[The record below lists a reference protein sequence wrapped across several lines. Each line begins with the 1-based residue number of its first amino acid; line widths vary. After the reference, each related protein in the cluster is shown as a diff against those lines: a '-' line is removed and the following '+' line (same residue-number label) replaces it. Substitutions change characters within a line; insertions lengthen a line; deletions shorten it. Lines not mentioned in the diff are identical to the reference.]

1 MKWKNSFKKGS
12 LAAFVTLALTGSALA
27 MPTGGTV
34 ENGSVNV
41 DAANFGANDAIANVA
56 NGATITP
63 QTNSIINWEAFNIA
77 QGEALHFNTT
87 NAALLNR
94 VTGAQMSELL
104 GQMTQVG
111 GNFLY
116 LVNPNGIH
124 IGGTASFDV
133 SNLTLSTLNVASED
147 FLSYVTAA
155 KPYLPSQQD
164 ATKGAKA
171 ITVDQGAHFNAA
183 GPLMLQASKVTVAD
197 GVTFVATPSPM
208 PHAFYIR
215 AAKSI
220 SGSDNTTKT
229 EAGNDV
235 VFRGEAKNF
244 DIISMLGSNITLDG
258 AKLAGKNI
266 NMNAVGTFTINP
278 VVSEDSYT
286 MTAAPTN
293 TLTVKNTQIAGDEVE
308 LLGGK
313 VDVADDVK
321 FGFDAGSNEAH
332 LMVAAAKSYSKN
344 NKDNKETMEASTE
357 QGNDVAFHA
366 TVESHADRNTEVNI
380 GGATVNLDRAKFRMP
395 QGTLSAVAIASAED
409 SNAEVD
415 HVRTEKAV
423 TKATAA
429 NTLQADGMTIE
440 GDHTRTNIYAGSV
453 DLKNTTINT
462 SGDVEIEA
470 YSSREWNMQAGT
482 PPVPDRVTTTL
493 TAAPTNMLT
502 LKNTQITGDKVT
514 MFGGKVDVADDVKFR
529 FNADNHDADLTVAAA
544 KSYFDDNQGSYKVA
558 TEQGNDVSFHGT
570 VESDGNYRT
579 DMGIGGATVNLDR
592 AKFHTPNGE
601 LSVNAVQSS
610 EDKADGTWEDTATS
624 ANVVQADG
632 LEIVGNRNDTEFWGG
647 KVELKNTTIK
657 TPGEVQV
664 YAYKTF
670 AVKEGSIDTED
681 MTAGADS
688 VVQLTNTKILNEG
701 SDPQAYSN
709 VWVRG
714 GKIEMNNSELASE
727 DEIRLTASNSL
738 HEVREGRKIPKELK
752 MEANAENT
760 VRLSNTQLHANQAS
774 WQPSSEARY
783 TPKGSIGIYGGKV
796 EVAKDVNFKFAA
808 GANEA
813 NLDVAAV
820 SNIVEKSDGNMQV
833 STTQGNDVVFH
844 GTVTSDADRDAEV
857 NIGGAAVN
865 LDGAKFRMPKGNL
878 SVVAIASSEDS
889 YTEDAGVEKETAL
902 TKATAANVVQAD
914 GLDVEGN
921 LHGTQIYGG
930 RVELKNTT
938 IKTPGKI
945 EIEAYTSR
953 DWTGQDND
961 RITTEDVQTGSDNV
975 VRLEKTKLLNAAP
988 AEANQ
993 ALKWVY
999 VRGGKVEI
1007 KDSELTSDHSV
1018 DVWALKSAKV
1028 KQTLDEP
1035 AAPFFPN
1042 YTTIKG
1048 EYHTDASNS
1057 VEISNS
1063 KLHANLASWNTYK
1076 KPDCYVSAWGGKVAL
1091 VGVDIK
1097 APRDVFV
1104 YALREANSE
1113 ETADGDKGEIKS
1125 DTSNVLDMRGA
1136 TIEAGGVV
1144 EIWGGKTQ
1152 MKASSV
1158 QAGKID
1164 IAAANETRTAYPF
1177 REIYPTAETSN
1188 TLYLEDVKLKSQA
1201 NAMDYAAYAGDA
1213 DLQGGQ
1219 VALKKTEIDAARA
1232 SIHSG
1237 QMKQGDDGKFYL
1249 TKGTPLHMDSTKIET
1264 PSYMS
1269 RSGAV
1274 NLVNGSEIKAQEA
1287 FFVAAES
1294 YDGSTDKATVTKDT
1308 NLSLWR
1314 SKVEADDLGLM
1325 TGGLNA
1331 WKTSEVKSQKP
1342 MNEYAADLVRKDGS
1356 SFTMQRDEGS
1366 HIIEGGA
1373 EIAAPRVSV
1382 VTAPKE
1388 PSSPLFPLT
1397 PDNAQLSEQDQ
1408 ENIAAG
1414 KYEAQDIIAAQ
1425 TDTEAQS
1432 KALAAAVGKI
1442 NNLPNASSRQKAG
1455 VVTGMIQ
1462 AINEMN
1468 TLTTEEKHAL
1478 QVAVLDAYGAVQE
1491 AKTEGNNRTQQANG
1505 DAMRLTTTESAS
1517 ANMPTAEEPQDAVHF
1532 AG

>member
-164 ATKGAKA
+164 AAKGAKA
-171 ITVDQGAHFNAA
+171 ITVDQGAHFNVVNSLTFRS
-183 GPLMLQASKVTVAD
+183 GKVTVAD
-197 GVTFVATPSPM
+197 GVTFVMAPGM
-208 PHAFYIR
+208 NKAELNVL
-215 AAKSI
+215 AEEKSNQE
-220 SGSDNTTKT
+220 GSKSSSTKT
-229 EAGNDV
+229 
-235 VFRGEAKNF
+235 
-244 DIISMLGSNITLDG
+244 T
-258 AKLAGKNI
+258 
-266 NMNAVGTFTINP
+266 
-278 VVSEDSYT
+278 
-286 MTAAPTN
+286 TA
-293 TLTVKNTQIAGDEVE
+293 
-308 LLGGK
+308 
-313 VDVADDVK
+313 
-321 FGFDAGSNEAH
+321 
-332 LMVAAAKSYSKN
+332 
-344 NKDNKETMEASTE
+344 
-357 QGNDVAFHA
+357 QGN
-366 TVESHADRNTEVNI
+366 E
-380 GGATVNLDRAKFRMP
+380 
-395 QGTLSAVAIASAED
+395 
-409 SNAEVD
+409 
-415 HVRTEKAV
+415 
-423 TKATAA
+423 
-429 NTLQADGMTIE
+429 
-440 GDHTRTNIYAGSV
+440 
-453 DLKNTTINT
+453 
-462 SGDVEIEA
+462 
-470 YSSREWNMQAGT
+470 
-482 PPVPDRVTTTL
+482 
-493 TAAPTNMLT
+493 
-502 LKNTQITGDKVT
+502 
-514 MFGGKVDVADDVKFR
+514 
-529 FNADNHDADLTVAAA
+529 
-544 KSYFDDNQGSYKVA
+544 
-558 TEQGNDVSFHGT
+558 VSFHGT
-570 VESDGNYRT
+570 VESDANRWV
-579 DMGIGGATVNLDR
+579 DMDFKGATVNLDR

-601 LSVNAVQSS
+601 LIAQAAQTT
-610 EDKADGTWEDTATS
+610 EDHADGTWEDTATT

-632 LEIVGNRNDTEFWGG
+632 LEIVGNRSDTEIWGG

-664 YAYKTF
+664 YAYKT
-670 AVKEGSIDTED
+670 AKEGSIDTKD

-738 HEVREGRKIPKELK
+738 HEVRAEGHIPKELK

-796 EVAKDVNFKFAA
+796 DVAKDVNFKFAA

-865 LDGAKFRMPKGNL
+865 MDSAKFRMPKGNL

-889 YTEDAGVEKETAL
+889 YAEDAGVEKETAL
-902 TKATAANVVQAD
+902 TKATTANVVQAD

-930 RVELKNTT
+930 KVELKNAT

-953 DWTGQDND
+953 DWKHEERTTAHANELKSEKTLYAGKDNA
-961 RITTEDVQTGSDNV
+961 
-975 VRLEKTKLLNAAP
+975 VRLENTRLLNENSDP
-988 AEANQ
+988 SWFSR
-993 ALKWVY
+993 LWI
-999 VRGGKVEI
+999 RGGKIEMNNSELASESEVNALAFHSLHERREKPMAESYVHTKEFQMQANAENTVDISSTKIHANRASWDTHEKPDVYADVAGGKVSLTNVEI
-1007 KDSELTSDHSV
+1007 KAT
-1018 DVWALKSAKV
+1018 
-1028 KQTLDEP
+1028 
-1035 AAPFFPN
+1035 
-1042 YTTIKG
+1042 
-1048 EYHTDASNS
+1048 
-1057 VEISNS
+1057 
-1063 KLHANLASWNTYK
+1063 
-1076 KPDCYVSAWGGKVAL
+1076 
-1091 VGVDIK
+1091 
-1097 APRDVFV
+1097 RDVSV
-1104 YALREANSE
+1104 SALREMNSE

-1125 DTSNVLDMRGA
+1125 DTGNVLDMRGV

-1164 IAAANETRTAYPF
+1164 IAAASKTRTAYPF

-1201 NAMDYAAYAGDA
+1201 NAMDYSDYAGDA

-1249 TKGTPLHMDSTKIET
+1249 TKGTSLHMDSTKIET

-1274 NLVNGSEIKAQEA
+1274 NLVNGSEIKAKEA

-1294 YDGSTDKATVTKDT
+1294 YDDSTGKATVTKDT

-1408 ENIAAG
+1408 ENIVAG

-1425 TDTEAQS
+1425 TGTEAQS

-1442 NNLPNASSRQKAG
+1442 NNIPNASSRQKAG

-1491 AKTEGNNRTQQANG
+1491 AKTEGSNRTQQANG

>member
-164 ATKGAKA
+164 AAKGAKT

-266 NMNAVGTFTINP
+266 NMNAVGTFTMNP
-278 VVSEDSYT
+278 VVSEGSYT
-286 MTAAPTN
+286 MAAAPTN
-293 TLTVKNTQIAGDEVE
+293 KLTVKNTQIAGDEVE

-380 GGATVNLDRAKFRMP
+380 GGATVNLDRAKFRMS

-570 VESDGNYRT
+570 VESGGNYRT

-601 LSVNAVQSS
+601 LSVDAVQSS

-701 SDPQAYSN
+701 SAPQAYSN

-760 VRLSNTQLHANQAS
+760 VRLANTQLHANRAS

-783 TPKGSIGIYGGKV
+783 TPKDSIGIYGGKV
-796 EVAKDVNFKFAA
+796 DVAKDVKFGFDA
-808 GANEA
+808 GLNETH
-813 NLDVAAV
+813 LMVAAA
-820 SNIVEKSDGNMQV
+820 KSYSENNNGTMEA
-833 STTQGNDVVFH
+833 STEQGNDVAFH
-844 GTVTSDADRDAEV
+844 GTVEADANRDAEV
-857 NIGGAAVN
+857 NIAGATVN
-865 LDGAKFRMPKGNL
+865 LDRAKFRMPRGDLGVIAMKSTKGERGEVDGKWNEKDTT
-878 SVVAIASSEDS
+878 IATS
-889 YTEDAGVEKETAL
+889 
-902 TKATAANVVQAD
+902 ANVVQAD
-914 GLDVEGN
+914 GMEIDGN
-921 LHGTQIYGG
+921 LRGTAIYGG
-930 RVELKNTT
+930 RVDLKNTT
-938 IKTPGKI
+938 VKTPGKI

-953 DWTGQDND
+953 EWTGQDND

-999 VRGGKVEI
+999 VRGGKIEI

-1028 KQTLDEP
+1028 KQMRDEP

-1042 YTTIKG
+1042 YTTIEG

-1076 KPDCYVSAWGGKVAL
+1076 KPDCYVSALGSKVAL
-1091 VGVDIK
+1091 TGVDIK

-1125 DTSNVLDMRGA
+1125 DTSNALDMRGA
-1136 TIEAGGVV
+1136 TIETGGVA

-1201 NAMDYAAYAGDA
+1201 NAMDYAGET
-1213 DLQGGQ
+1213 DLMGGQ
-1219 VALKKTEIDAARA
+1219 VVLKNTKIDAAVRA
-1232 SIHSG
+1232 GIYSG
-1237 QMKQGDDGKFYL
+1237 QIKQGDDGKFYL
-1249 TKGTPLHMDSTKIET
+1249 TKGTSLHMDSTKIET

-1274 NLVNGSEIKAQEA
+1274 NLVNGSEIKAKEA

-1308 NLSLWR
+1308 NWSLWR

-1342 MNEYAADLVRKDGS
+1342 MNEHAADLVRKDSS

-1382 VTAPKE
+1382 VTSPKE

-1414 KYEAQDIIAAQ
+1414 KSEAQDIIAAQ
-1425 TDTEAQS
+1425 TGTEAQS
-1432 KALAAAVGKI
+1432 KALAEAVGKI
-1442 NNLPNASSRQKAG
+1442 NNVPNASSRQKAG

-1468 TLTTEEKHAL
+1468 TLTTDEKHAL

-1491 AKTEGNNRTQQANG
+1491 AKTEGSNRTQQASG
-1505 DAMRLTTTESAS
+1505 DAMRLTTTESA
-1517 ANMPTAEEPQDAVHF
+1517 AVNMPTAEEPQDAVHF

>member
-164 ATKGAKA
+164 AAKGAKA
-171 ITVDQGAHFNAA
+171 ITVDQGAHFNVVNSLTFRS
-183 GPLMLQASKVTVAD
+183 GKVTVAD
-197 GVTFVATPSPM
+197 GVTFVMAPGM
-208 PHAFYIR
+208 NKAELNVL
-215 AAKSI
+215 AEEKSNQE
-220 SGSDNTTKT
+220 GSKSSSTKT
-229 EAGNDV
+229 
-235 VFRGEAKNF
+235 
-244 DIISMLGSNITLDG
+244 T
-258 AKLAGKNI
+258 
-266 NMNAVGTFTINP
+266 
-278 VVSEDSYT
+278 
-286 MTAAPTN
+286 TA
-293 TLTVKNTQIAGDEVE
+293 
-308 LLGGK
+308 
-313 VDVADDVK
+313 
-321 FGFDAGSNEAH
+321 
-332 LMVAAAKSYSKN
+332 
-344 NKDNKETMEASTE
+344 
-357 QGNDVAFHA
+357 QGN
-366 TVESHADRNTEVNI
+366 E
-380 GGATVNLDRAKFRMP
+380 
-395 QGTLSAVAIASAED
+395 
-409 SNAEVD
+409 
-415 HVRTEKAV
+415 
-423 TKATAA
+423 
-429 NTLQADGMTIE
+429 
-440 GDHTRTNIYAGSV
+440 
-453 DLKNTTINT
+453 
-462 SGDVEIEA
+462 
-470 YSSREWNMQAGT
+470 
-482 PPVPDRVTTTL
+482 
-493 TAAPTNMLT
+493 
-502 LKNTQITGDKVT
+502 
-514 MFGGKVDVADDVKFR
+514 
-529 FNADNHDADLTVAAA
+529 
-544 KSYFDDNQGSYKVA
+544 
-558 TEQGNDVSFHGT
+558 VSFHGT
-570 VESDGNYRT
+570 VESDANRWV
-579 DMGIGGATVNLDR
+579 DMDFKGATVNLDR

-601 LSVNAVQSS
+601 LIAQAAQTT
-610 EDKADGTWEDTATS
+610 EDHADGTWEDTATT

-632 LEIVGNRNDTEFWGG
+632 LEIEGNRNDTEIWGG

-657 TPGEVQV
+657 TSGEVQV
-664 YAYKTF
+664 YAYKTS
-670 AVKEGSIDTED
+670 KEGSIDTED

-774 WQPSSEARY
+774 WQLSSEARY
-783 TPKGSIGIYGGKV
+783 TPKNSISIYGGKV
-796 EVAKDVNFKFAA
+796 DVAKDVNFKFAA

-953 DWTGQDND
+953 EWTGQDND

-1091 VGVDIK
+1091 MGVDIK

-1274 NLVNGSEIKAQEA
+1274 NLVNGSEIKAKEA

-1294 YDGSTDKATVTKDT
+1294 YDDSTGKATVTKDT

-1408 ENIAAG
+1408 ENIATG
-1414 KYEAQDIIAAQ
+1414 KLQAQDIIASV
-1425 TDTEAQS
+1425 TGTEAQG

-1442 NNLPNASSRQKAG
+1442 NNIPNASSRQKAG

-1491 AKTEGNNRTQQANG
+1491 AKTEGSNRTQQANG

>member
-111 GNFLY
+111 AKPLF

-164 ATKGAKA
+164 AAKGAKA
-171 ITVDQGAHFNAA
+171 ITVDQGAHFNVVNSLTFRS
-183 GPLMLQASKVTVAD
+183 GKVTVAD
-197 GVTFVATPSPM
+197 GVTFVMAPGM
-208 PHAFYIR
+208 NKAELNVL
-215 AAKSI
+215 AEEKSNQE
-220 SGSDNTTKT
+220 GSKSSSTKT
-229 EAGNDV
+229 
-235 VFRGEAKNF
+235 
-244 DIISMLGSNITLDG
+244 T
-258 AKLAGKNI
+258 
-266 NMNAVGTFTINP
+266 
-278 VVSEDSYT
+278 
-286 MTAAPTN
+286 TA
-293 TLTVKNTQIAGDEVE
+293 
-308 LLGGK
+308 
-313 VDVADDVK
+313 
-321 FGFDAGSNEAH
+321 
-332 LMVAAAKSYSKN
+332 
-344 NKDNKETMEASTE
+344 
-357 QGNDVAFHA
+357 QGN
-366 TVESHADRNTEVNI
+366 E
-380 GGATVNLDRAKFRMP
+380 
-395 QGTLSAVAIASAED
+395 
-409 SNAEVD
+409 
-415 HVRTEKAV
+415 
-423 TKATAA
+423 
-429 NTLQADGMTIE
+429 
-440 GDHTRTNIYAGSV
+440 
-453 DLKNTTINT
+453 
-462 SGDVEIEA
+462 
-470 YSSREWNMQAGT
+470 
-482 PPVPDRVTTTL
+482 
-493 TAAPTNMLT
+493 
-502 LKNTQITGDKVT
+502 
-514 MFGGKVDVADDVKFR
+514 
-529 FNADNHDADLTVAAA
+529 
-544 KSYFDDNQGSYKVA
+544 
-558 TEQGNDVSFHGT
+558 VSFHGT
-570 VESDGNYRT
+570 VESDANRWV
-579 DMGIGGATVNLDR
+579 DMDFKGATVNLDR

-601 LSVNAVQSS
+601 LIAQAAQTT
-610 EDKADGTWEDTATS
+610 EDHADGTWEDTATT

-632 LEIVGNRNDTEFWGG
+632 LEIVGNRNDTEFGGG
-647 KVELKNTTIK
+647 KVELKNTTVK

-664 YAYKTF
+664 YAYNTI
-670 AVKEGSIDTED
+670 KEDSSKTED

-738 HEVREGRKIPKELK
+738 HEVRGERHIPKELK

-796 EVAKDVNFKFAA
+796 DVAKDVNFKFAA

-833 STTQGNDVVFH
+833 STTQGNDTAFH
-844 GTVTSDADRDAEV
+844 GTVESDADRNVAVDL
-857 NIGGAAVN
+857 GGATVN
-865 LDGAKFRMPKGNL
+865 LDGAKFRMPKGRL
-878 SVVAIASSEDS
+878 SAVAIASSEDS
-889 YTEDAGVEKETAL
+889 YTEAAGVATEKAV

-914 GLDVEGN
+914 GLNIEGN
-921 LHGTQIYGG
+921 MHGTMFYGG
-930 RVELKNTT
+930 KVDLKNTT
-938 IKTPGKI
+938 VKTPGKI

-953 DWTGQDND
+953 EWTGQDND
-961 RITTEDVQTGSDNV
+961 RIATEDVQTGSDNV

-1018 DVWALKSAKV
+1018 DVWALKFAKV
-1028 KQTLDEP
+1028 KQTRDEP

-1042 YTTIKG
+1042 YTTIEG

-1063 KLHANLASWNTYK
+1063 KLHANLASWNTYES
-1076 KPDCYVSAWGGKVAL
+1076 PDCYVSALGGKVAL
-1091 VGVDIK
+1091 TGVDIK
-1097 APRDVFV
+1097 SPRDVDV
-1104 YALREANSE
+1104 YAVAEAK
-1113 ETADGDKGEIKS
+1113 TKTGDAVFGIGNTVDFKG
-1125 DTSNVLDMRGA
+1125 T
-1136 TIEAGGVV
+1136 TIEAKGLVDV
-1144 EIWGGKTQ
+1144 LGGKVQ
-1152 MKASSV
+1152 MKQSSV
-1158 QAGKID
+1158 QAGTLN
-1164 IAAANETRTAYPF
+1164 IAATETLKGLFSTTENVPNEKLNP
-1177 REIYPTAETSN
+1177 ISKAEN
-1188 TLYLEDVKLKSQA
+1188 TLYLEDTTLKSA
-1201 NAMDYAAYAGDA
+1201 ESTMGHAGETR
-1213 DLQGGQ
+1213 LMGGQ
-1219 VALKKTEIDAARA
+1219 VASKGVGINAAAVEIYA
-1232 SIHSG
+1232 G
-1237 QMKQGDDGKFYL
+1237 QMESKDGKFYL

-1274 NLVNGSEIKAQEA
+1274 NLVNGSEIKAKGA

-1425 TDTEAQS
+1425 TGTEAQS

-1442 NNLPNASSRQKAG
+1442 NNIPNASSRQKAG

-1491 AKTEGNNRTQQANG
+1491 AKTGGNNRTQQANG
-1505 DAMRLTTTESAS
+1505 DAMRLTTTESAA

>member
-77 QGEALHFNTT
+77 QGEALHFDTT

-164 ATKGAKA
+164 AAKGAKT

-208 PHAFYIR
+208 PHAFYIT
-215 AAKSI
+215 AAKSN
-220 SGSDNTTKT
+220 SGLDNTTKT

-266 NMNAVGTFTINP
+266 NMNAVGTFTMNP
-278 VVSEDSYT
+278 IVSEDSYT

-332 LMVAAAKSYSKN
+332 LMVAAVKSYSKD
-344 NKDNKETMEASTE
+344 NKDNKETMEVSTV
-357 QGNDVAFHA
+357 QGNDVAFH
-366 TVESHADRNTEVNI
+366 
-380 GGATVNLDRAKFRMP
+380 
-395 QGTLSAVAIASAED
+395 
-409 SNAEVD
+409 
-415 HVRTEKAV
+415 
-423 TKATAA
+423 
-429 NTLQADGMTIE
+429 GM
-440 GDHTRTNIYAGSV
+440 
-453 DLKNTTINT
+453 
-462 SGDVEIEA
+462 
-470 YSSREWNMQAGT
+470 
-482 PPVPDRVTTTL
+482 
-493 TAAPTNMLT
+493 
-502 LKNTQITGDKVT
+502 
-514 MFGGKVDVADDVKFR
+514 
-529 FNADNHDADLTVAAA
+529 
-544 KSYFDDNQGSYKVA
+544 
-558 TEQGNDVSFHGT
+558 
-570 VESDGNYRT
+570 
-579 DMGIGGATVNLDR
+579 
-592 AKFHTPNGE
+592 
-601 LSVNAVQSS
+601 
-610 EDKADGTWEDTATS
+610 
-624 ANVVQADG
+624 
-632 LEIVGNRNDTEFWGG
+632 
-647 KVELKNTTIK
+647 
-657 TPGEVQV
+657 
-664 YAYKTF
+664 
-670 AVKEGSIDTED
+670 
-681 MTAGADS
+681 
-688 VVQLTNTKILNEG
+688 
-701 SDPQAYSN
+701 
-709 VWVRG
+709 
-714 GKIEMNNSELASE
+714 
-727 DEIRLTASNSL
+727 
-738 HEVREGRKIPKELK
+738 
-752 MEANAENT
+752 
-760 VRLSNTQLHANQAS
+760 
-774 WQPSSEARY
+774 
-783 TPKGSIGIYGGKV
+783 
-796 EVAKDVNFKFAA
+796 
-808 GANEA
+808 
-813 NLDVAAV
+813 
-820 SNIVEKSDGNMQV
+820 
-833 STTQGNDVVFH
+833 
-844 GTVTSDADRDAEV
+844 VTSDADRDAEV
-857 NIGGAAVN
+857 NIGGATVN
-865 LDGAKFRMPKGNL
+865 MDGAKFRMPKGNL

-889 YTEDAGVEKETAL
+889 YAEDAGVEKETAL

-930 RVELKNTT
+930 KVELKNTT

-953 DWTGQDND
+953 DWKHEERTTAHANELKSEKTLYAGKDNA
-961 RITTEDVQTGSDNV
+961 
-975 VRLEKTKLLNAAP
+975 VRLENTRLLNENSDP
-988 AEANQ
+988 SWFSR
-993 ALKWVY
+993 LWI
-999 VRGGKVEI
+999 RGGKIEMNN
-1007 KDSELTSDHSV
+1007 SELASESEVNALAFHSLHERREKPMAESYVHTKEFQMQANAENTV
-1018 DVWALKSAKV
+1018 D
-1028 KQTLDEP
+1028 
-1035 AAPFFPN
+1035 
-1042 YTTIKG
+1042 
-1048 EYHTDASNS
+1048 
-1057 VEISNS
+1057 ISS
-1063 KLHANLASWNTYK
+1063 TKIHANRASWDTHE
-1076 KPDCYVSAWGGKVAL
+1076 KPDVYADVAGGKVSL
-1091 VGVDIK
+1091 TNVEIK
-1097 APRDVFV
+1097 APRDISVS
-1104 YALREANSE
+1104 ALREMNSE

-1201 NAMDYAAYAGDA
+1201 NAMDYSDYAGDA

-1249 TKGTPLHMDSTKIET
+1249 TKGTTLHMDSTKIET

-1274 NLVNGSEIKAQEA
+1274 NLVNGSEIKAKEA
-1287 FFVAAES
+1287 FFVTAES
-1294 YDGSTDKATVTKDT
+1294 YDDSTGKATVTKDT

-1314 SKVEADDLGLM
+1314 SKVEADDLDLM

-1366 HIIEGGA
+1366 HIIEGGV

-1382 VTAPKE
+1382 VTSPKE

-1397 PDNAQLSEQDQ
+1397 PDNAQLSEQDK

-1414 KYEAQDIIAAQ
+1414 KSEAQDIIASAA
-1425 TDTEAQS
+1425 DTEAQG
-1432 KALAAAVGKI
+1432 KALAEAVGKI
-1442 NNLPNASSRQKAG
+1442 NNVPNASSRQKAG

-1491 AKTEGNNRTQQANG
+1491 AKTEGSNRTQQANS
-1505 DAMRLTTTESAS
+1505 DAMRLTTMESAA

>member
-147 FLSYVTAA
+147 FLKYVSGE
-155 KPYLPSQQD
+155 KSNLSSQQD
-164 ATKGAKA
+164 AAKGLKS
-171 ITVDQGAHFNAA
+171 ISVDQGAHFNVAND
-183 GPLMLQASKVTVAD
+183 LMLQAGKVTVAD
-197 GVTFVATPSPM
+197 GVTFVM
-208 PHAFYIR
+208 
-215 AAKSI
+215 AAGTHKAGLNVI
-220 SGSDNTTKT
+220 SAETLSVKADDEGAGPEKGIM
-229 EAGNDV
+229 AQGNDV
-235 VFRGEAKNF
+235 TFHGTVEVDANRYVDVTIAGSTVNLDRAKFRIPRGEIGVAAVQSATGETRVIAANEEA
-244 DIISMLGSNITLDG
+244 GSN
-258 AKLAGKNI
+258 
-266 NMNAVGTFTINP
+266 
-278 VVSEDSYT
+278 T
-286 MTAAPTN
+286 MTATAANVVQADGMEIESNGTEITGGRVELKNTTVKAPGKIGIDAYNSYESKDHEKRTEYANEWRNERTSKADKDNVVHLENTKLLNADSAFGNSSPVEISGGKIEMNNSEVASEDRISLRALNSLHEIREKPMTQRNFVLKESDAQASSDNVIQLNNTKISVNRASWDDSSWMHQYAPTYDI
-293 TLTVKNTQIAGDEVE
+293 TV
-308 LLGGK
+308 LGGK

-321 FGFDAGSNEAH
+321 FSLNPDDA
-332 LMVAAAKSYSKN
+332 
-344 NKDNKETMEASTE
+344 ETE
-357 QGNDVAFHA
+357 
-366 TVESHADRNTEVNI
+366 
-380 GGATVNLDRAKFRMP
+380 
-395 QGTLSAVAIASAED
+395 
-409 SNAEVD
+409 
-415 HVRTEKAV
+415 
-423 TKATAA
+423 
-429 NTLQADGMTIE
+429 
-440 GDHTRTNIYAGSV
+440 
-453 DLKNTTINT
+453 
-462 SGDVEIEA
+462 
-470 YSSREWNMQAGT
+470 
-482 PPVPDRVTTTL
+482 
-493 TAAPTNMLT
+493 
-502 LKNTQITGDKVT
+502 
-514 MFGGKVDVADDVKFR
+514 
-529 FNADNHDADLTVAAA
+529 LTVAAV
-544 KSYFDDNQGSYKVA
+544 KSYFQKEQGVSKVA

-570 VESDGNYRT
+570 VESGGNYRT

-738 HEVREGRKIPKELK
+738 HEVRAEGHIPKELK

-783 TPKGSIGIYGGKV
+783 TPKNSISIYGGKV
-796 EVAKDVNFKFAA
+796 
-808 GANEA
+808 
-813 NLDVAAV
+813 
-820 SNIVEKSDGNMQV
+820 
-833 STTQGNDVVFH
+833 
-844 GTVTSDADRDAEV
+844 
-857 NIGGAAVN
+857 
-865 LDGAKFRMPKGNL
+865 
-878 SVVAIASSEDS
+878 
-889 YTEDAGVEKETAL
+889 AL
-902 TKATAANVVQAD
+902 M
-914 GLDVEGN
+914 
-921 LHGTQIYGG
+921 
-930 RVELKNTT
+930 
-938 IKTPGKI
+938 
-945 EIEAYTSR
+945 
-953 DWTGQDND
+953 
-961 RITTEDVQTGSDNV
+961 
-975 VRLEKTKLLNAAP
+975 
-988 AEANQ
+988 
-993 ALKWVY
+993 
-999 VRGGKVEI
+999 
-1007 KDSELTSDHSV
+1007 
-1018 DVWALKSAKV
+1018 
-1028 KQTLDEP
+1028 
-1035 AAPFFPN
+1035 
-1042 YTTIKG
+1042 
-1048 EYHTDASNS
+1048 
-1057 VEISNS
+1057 
-1063 KLHANLASWNTYK
+1063 
-1076 KPDCYVSAWGGKVAL
+1076 
-1091 VGVDIK
+1091 GVDIK

-1113 ETADGDKGEIKS
+1113 ETDDGDKGEIKS

-1201 NAMDYAAYAGDA
+1201 NAMDYSDYAGDA

-1274 NLVNGSEIKAQEA
+1274 NLVNGSEIKAKGA

-1294 YDGSTDKATVTKDT
+1294 YDGNTDKATVTKDT

-1356 SFTMQRDEGS
+1356 SFTMQRDEDS

-1373 EIAAPRVSV
+1373 EIVAPRVSV

-1414 KYEAQDIIAAQ
+1414 RYEAQDIIAAQ
-1425 TDTEAQS
+1425 TGTEAQS

-1442 NNLPNASSRQKAG
+1442 NNIPNASSRQKAG

-1491 AKTEGNNRTQQANG
+1491 AKTEGSNRTQQAND
-1505 DAMRLTTTESAS
+1505 DAMRLTTMESAS

>member
-147 FLSYVTAA
+147 FLKYVSGE
-155 KPYLPSQQD
+155 KSHLSSQQD
-164 ATKGAKA
+164 AAKGLKS
-171 ITVDQGAHFNAA
+171 ISVDQGAHFNVAND
-183 GPLMLQASKVTVAD
+183 LTLQAGKVTVAD
-197 GVTFVATPSPM
+197 GVTFLVTAGTRK
-208 PHAFYIR
+208 AGLNV
-215 AAKSI
+215 I
-220 SGSDNTTKT
+220 SA
-229 EAGNDV
+229 E
-235 VFRGEAKNF
+235 
-244 DIISMLGSNITLDG
+244 TL
-258 AKLAGKNI
+258 
-266 NMNAVGTFTINP
+266 
-278 VVSEDSYT
+278 S
-286 MTAAPTN
+286 
-293 TLTVKNTQIAGDEVE
+293 VK
-308 LLGGK
+308 
-313 VDVADDVK
+313 ADDE
-321 FGFDAGSNEAH
+321 GAGPE
-332 LMVAAAKSYSKN
+332 KG
-344 NKDNKETMEASTE
+344 TMA
-357 QGNDVAFHA
+357 QGNDVAFHG
-366 TVESHADRNTEVNI
+366 TVEADANRDVEVGI
-380 GGATVNLDRAKFRMP
+380 SGSAVNLDRAKFRMLRGRLDVLAV
-395 QGTLSAVAIASAED
+395 QSAAGEYRVLANNEEAGSD
-409 SNAEVD
+409 TTS
-415 HVRTEKAV
+415 
-423 TKATAA
+423 ATAA
-429 NTLQADGMTIE
+429 NVVQADGMEIKGNLRGTEIMGGKVE
-440 GDHTRTNIYAGSV
+440 
-453 DLKNTTINT
+453 LKNTTVKT
-462 SGDVEIEA
+462 SGKIVINA
-470 YSSREWNMQAGT
+470 YNSCDSKDYEKKTAYANELREERTSKADKDNVVRLENTKLLNENSDFHNSSRVKISGGKIEMSNSELASEDGISLRALNSLHEIREKPMTQRNFVLKESNAQANSENGIQLNNT
-482 PPVPDRVTTTL
+482 KISVNRASWDDSYQRHQYAPVYD
-493 TAAPTNMLT
+493 
-502 LKNTQITGDKVT
+502 ITVL
-514 MFGGKVDVADDVKFR
+514 GGKVDVADDVKFR
-529 FNADNHDADLTVAAA
+529 FNADNHEAELTVAAA
-544 KSYFDDNQGSYKVA
+544 KSYFDGNQGSYKVA

-570 VESDGNYRT
+570 VESSGNYRT

-701 SDPQAYSN
+701 SDPQSYSN

-738 HEVREGRKIPKELK
+738 HEVRAEGHISKELK

-774 WQPSSEARY
+774 WHTSSGARY
-783 TPKGSIGIYGGKV
+783 TPKDSIGIYGGKV
-796 EVAKDVNFKFAA
+796 DVAKDVNFKFAA

-833 STTQGNDVVFH
+833 STTQGNDVAFH

-953 DWTGQDND
+953 DWTGKNNGQIVEKNLRAGTDNL
-961 RITTEDVQTGSDNV
+961 
-975 VRLEKTKLLNAAP
+975 VRLENTKLLSAA
-988 AEANQ
+988 AEANGWI
-993 ALKWVY
+993 KWVQVY
-999 VRGGKVEI
+999 GGAVDI
-1007 KDSELTSDHSV
+1007 KDSELTSDHCV
-1018 DVWALKSAKV
+1018 DVRALQAMNEVLLKDSP
-1028 KQTLDEP
+1028 DSSHWY
-1035 AAPFFPN
+1035 FPN
-1042 YTTIKG
+1042 YTTQKG
-1048 EYHTDASNS
+1048 EYHAGAENYLQ
-1057 VEISNS
+1057 IINS
-1063 KLHANLASWNTYK
+1063 KLHANLASWNTYER
-1076 KPDCYVSAWGGKVAL
+1076 PDCYVSAIGGKVSL
-1091 VGVDIK
+1091 KDVDLK
-1097 APRDVFV
+1097 SPRDIDV
-1104 YALREANSE
+1104 YAMREA
-1113 ETADGDKGEIKS
+1113 TGGDTVAGVIKS
-1125 DTSNVLDMRGA
+1125 DTGNAAD
-1136 TIEAGGVV
+1136 IEKMTLEAKGSAR
-1144 EIWGGKTQ
+1144 IWSGKTQ
-1152 MKASSV
+1152 MKNSSV

-1164 IAAANETRTAYPF
+1164 LAAGVMKPLSNRSE
-1177 REIYPTAETSN
+1177 ESYPTTDLSN
-1188 TLYLEDVKLKSQA
+1188 ALFLEDVKLTSQR
-1201 NAMDYAAYAGDA
+1201 NTMGYSGTTN
-1213 DLQGGQ
+1213 LFGGQ
-1219 VALKKTEIDAARA
+1219 VSLKKSEIDAE
-1232 SIHSG
+1232 SVEIDSG
-1237 QMKQGDDGKFYL
+1237 KMKQDEDGKFYL
-1249 TKGTPLHMDSTKIET
+1249 TKGAPLYMDSTKIKT
-1264 PSYMS
+1264 PSYVS
-1269 RSGAV
+1269 KSSV
-1274 NLVNGSEIKAQEA
+1274 TNLVNGTEIKAQNA
-1287 FFVAAES
+1287 FFLAAQSFDEKII
-1294 YDGSTDKATVTKDT
+1294 KAYVTKDNT
-1308 NLSLWR
+1308 ISLWG
-1314 SKVEADDLGLM
+1314 STIEADFLSCKA
-1325 TGGLNA
+1325 GGINA
-1331 WKTSEVKSQKP
+1331 WKESAVLSSQVIG
-1342 MNEYAADLVRKDGS
+1342 EYPDYVTRTDGS
-1356 SFTMQRDEGS
+1356 AFTLQRDESSKIMENG
-1366 HIIEGGA
+1366 IEP
-1373 EIAAPRVSV
+1373 AAPRVTV
-1382 VTAPKE
+1382 TTAPDA
-1388 PSSPLFPLT
+1388 PTAPLFPLT

-1414 KYEAQDIIAAQ
+1414 KSKAQDIIAAQ
-1425 TDTEAQS
+1425 TSTEAQS
-1432 KALAAAVGKI
+1432 KALAEAVGKI
-1442 NNLPNASSRQKAG
+1442 NNVQNASSRQKAG

-1491 AKTEGNNRTQQANG
+1491 AKTEGSNRTQQANG
-1505 DAMRLTTTESAS
+1505 DAVRLTTTESTA

>member
-111 GNFLY
+111 AKPLF

-124 IGGTASFDV
+124 IGGTANFDV
-133 SNLTLSTLNVASED
+133 TNLTLSTLNMD
-147 FLSYVTAA
+147 TAEFNRPKRIGDWVLKQGA
-155 KPYLPSQQD
+155 Q
-164 ATKGAKA
+164 GAKELSIDAGAQLNIHNGGMIA
-171 ITVDQGAHFNAA
+171 ISA
-183 GPLMLQASKVTVAD
+183 GKVTVAD
-197 GVTFVATPSPM
+197 GVTFVADSAE
-208 PHAFYIR
+208 HGGLYIS
-215 AAKSI
+215 AYKGDTLDGTKQ
-220 SGSDNTTKT
+220 SGET
-229 EAGNDV
+229 EAGNTID
-235 VFRGEAKNF
+235 FRGKVSGVEYLEMNASSINVE
-244 DIISMLGSNITLDG
+244 G
-258 AKLAGKNI
+258 ANLAGKDI
-266 NMNAVGTFTINP
+266 SMRSVAKVQSERSPDVGLL
-278 VVSEDSYT
+278 
-286 MTAAPTN
+286 AAPTN
-293 TLTVKNTQIAGDEVE
+293 TLTLKNTKVVGDQIH

-313 VDVADDVK
+313 VD
-321 FGFDAGSNEAH
+321 
-332 LMVAAAKSYSKN
+332 
-344 NKDNKETMEASTE
+344 
-357 QGNDVAFHA
+357 
-366 TVESHADRNTEVNI
+366 
-380 GGATVNLDRAKFRMP
+380 
-395 QGTLSAVAIASAED
+395 
-409 SNAEVD
+409 
-415 HVRTEKAV
+415 
-423 TKATAA
+423 
-429 NTLQADGMTIE
+429 
-440 GDHTRTNIYAGSV
+440 
-453 DLKNTTINT
+453 
-462 SGDVEIEA
+462 
-470 YSSREWNMQAGT
+470 
-482 PPVPDRVTTTL
+482 
-493 TAAPTNMLT
+493 
-502 LKNTQITGDKVT
+502 
-514 MFGGKVDVADDVKFR
+514 
-529 FNADNHDADLTVAAA
+529 
-544 KSYFDDNQGSYKVA
+544 
-558 TEQGNDVSFHGT
+558 
-570 VESDGNYRT
+570 
-579 DMGIGGATVNLDR
+579 
-592 AKFHTPNGE
+592 
-601 LSVNAVQSS
+601 
-610 EDKADGTWEDTATS
+610 
-624 ANVVQADG
+624 
-632 LEIVGNRNDTEFWGG
+632 
-647 KVELKNTTIK
+647 
-657 TPGEVQV
+657 
-664 YAYKTF
+664 
-670 AVKEGSIDTED
+670 
-681 MTAGADS
+681 
-688 VVQLTNTKILNEG
+688 
-701 SDPQAYSN
+701 
-709 VWVRG
+709 
-714 GKIEMNNSELASE
+714 
-727 DEIRLTASNSL
+727 
-738 HEVREGRKIPKELK
+738 
-752 MEANAENT
+752 
-760 VRLSNTQLHANQAS
+760 
-774 WQPSSEARY
+774 
-783 TPKGSIGIYGGKV
+783 
-796 EVAKDVNFKFAA
+796 VAKDVNFKFAA
-808 GANEA
+808 GADEA
-813 NLDVAAV
+813 HLNVFALSKVVD
-820 SNIVEKSDGNMQV
+820 EGKSA
-833 STTQGNDVVFH
+833 STVQGNDVAFH
-844 GTVTSDADRDAEV
+844 GMVTSDADRDAEV
-857 NIGGAAVN
+857 NIGGATVN
-865 LDGAKFRMPKGNL
+865 MDGAKFRMPKGNL

-889 YTEDAGVEKETAL
+889 YAEDAGVEKETAL

-930 RVELKNTT
+930 KVELKNTT

-953 DWTGQDND
+953 DWKHEERTTAHANELKSEKTLYAGKDNA
-961 RITTEDVQTGSDNV
+961 
-975 VRLEKTKLLNAAP
+975 VRLENTRLLNENSDP
-988 AEANQ
+988 SWFSR
-993 ALKWVY
+993 LWI
-999 VRGGKVEI
+999 RGGKIEMNN
-1007 KDSELTSDHSV
+1007 SELASESEVNALAFHSLHERREKPMAESYVHTKEFQMQANAENTV
-1018 DVWALKSAKV
+1018 D
-1028 KQTLDEP
+1028 
-1035 AAPFFPN
+1035 
-1042 YTTIKG
+1042 
-1048 EYHTDASNS
+1048 
-1057 VEISNS
+1057 ISS
-1063 KLHANLASWNTYK
+1063 TKIHANRASWDTHE
-1076 KPDCYVSAWGGKVAL
+1076 KPDVYADVAGGKVSL
-1091 VGVDIK
+1091 TNVEIK
-1097 APRDVFV
+1097 APRDISVS
-1104 YALREANSE
+1104 ALREMNSE

-1136 TIEAGGVV
+1136 TIEAGGVA

-1201 NAMDYAAYAGDA
+1201 NAMDYSDYAGDA

-1249 TKGTPLHMDSTKIET
+1249 TKGTTLHMDSTKIET

-1274 NLVNGSEIKAQEA
+1274 NLVNGSEIKAKEA

-1294 YDGSTDKATVTKDT
+1294 YDDSTGKATVTKDT

-1314 SKVEADDLGLM
+1314 SKVEADDLDLM

-1366 HIIEGGA
+1366 HIIEGGV

-1382 VTAPKE
+1382 VTSPKE

-1397 PDNAQLSEQDQ
+1397 PDNAQLSEQDK

-1414 KYEAQDIIAAQ
+1414 KSEAQDIIASAA
-1425 TDTEAQS
+1425 DTEAQG
-1432 KALAAAVGKI
+1432 KALAETVGKI
-1442 NNLPNASSRQKAG
+1442 NNVPNASSRQKAG

-1491 AKTEGNNRTQQANG
+1491 AKTEGSNRTQQANG

-1532 AG
+1532 AE

>member
-164 ATKGAKA
+164 AAKGAKA
-171 ITVDQGAHFNAA
+171 ITVDQGAHFNVVNSLALCS
-183 GPLMLQASKVTVAD
+183 GKVTVAD
-197 GVTFVATPSPM
+197 GVTFVMAPEM
-208 PHAFYIR
+208 NKAELNVL
-215 AAKSI
+215 AAEKVNQEGSKS
-220 SGSDNTTKT
+220 SST
-229 EAGNDV
+229 
-235 VFRGEAKNF
+235 
-244 DIISMLGSNITLDG
+244 
-258 AKLAGKNI
+258 
-266 NMNAVGTFTINP
+266 
-278 VVSEDSYT
+278 
-286 MTAAPTN
+286 
-293 TLTVKNTQIAGDEVE
+293 KNT
-308 LLGGK
+308 
-313 VDVADDVK
+313 
-321 FGFDAGSNEAH
+321 
-332 LMVAAAKSYSKN
+332 
-344 NKDNKETMEASTE
+344 
-357 QGNDVAFHA
+357 
-366 TVESHADRNTEVNI
+366 
-380 GGATVNLDRAKFRMP
+380 
-395 QGTLSAVAIASAED
+395 SA
-409 SNAEVD
+409 
-415 HVRTEKAV
+415 
-423 TKATAA
+423 
-429 NTLQADGMTIE
+429 
-440 GDHTRTNIYAGSV
+440 
-453 DLKNTTINT
+453 
-462 SGDVEIEA
+462 
-470 YSSREWNMQAGT
+470 
-482 PPVPDRVTTTL
+482 
-493 TAAPTNMLT
+493 
-502 LKNTQITGDKVT
+502 
-514 MFGGKVDVADDVKFR
+514 
-529 FNADNHDADLTVAAA
+529 
-544 KSYFDDNQGSYKVA
+544 
-558 TEQGNDVSFHGT
+558 QGNDVSFHGT
-570 VESDGNYRT
+570 VESDANRWV
-579 DMGIGGATVNLDR
+579 DMDFKGATVNLDR

-601 LSVNAVQSS
+601 LSAQAAQTT
-610 EDKADGTWEDTATS
+610 EDHADGTWEDTATS
-624 ANVVQADG
+624 ENVVQADG
-632 LEIVGNRNDTEFWGG
+632 LEIVGNRNDTEIWGG

-657 TPGEVQV
+657 TPGEIKIF
-664 YAYKTF
+664 AYSKD
-670 AVKEGSIDTED
+670 EGTED
-681 MTAGADS
+681 SPRTTEKMTAGA
-688 VVQLTNTKILNEG
+688 E
-701 SDPQAYSN
+701 
-709 VWVRG
+709 
-714 GKIEMNNSELASE
+714 
-727 DEIRLTASNSL
+727 
-738 HEVREGRKIPKELK
+738 
-752 MEANAENT
+752 
-760 VRLSNTQLHANQAS
+760 
-774 WQPSSEARY
+774 
-783 TPKGSIGIYGGKV
+783 
-796 EVAKDVNFKFAA
+796 
-808 GANEA
+808 
-813 NLDVAAV
+813 
-820 SNIVEKSDGNMQV
+820 
-833 STTQGNDVVFH
+833 
-844 GTVTSDADRDAEV
+844 
-857 NIGGAAVN
+857 
-865 LDGAKFRMPKGNL
+865 
-878 SVVAIASSEDS
+878 
-889 YTEDAGVEKETAL
+889 
-902 TKATAANVVQAD
+902 
-914 GLDVEGN
+914 
-921 LHGTQIYGG
+921 
-930 RVELKNTT
+930 
-938 IKTPGKI
+938 
-945 EIEAYTSR
+945 
-953 DWTGQDND
+953 
-961 RITTEDVQTGSDNV
+961 NV
-975 VRLEKTKLLNAAP
+975 VRLENAKLLNVAP
-988 AEANQ
+988 EANDE
-993 ALKWVY
+993 LKLVH
-999 VRGGKVEI
+999 VLGGKVEI
-1007 KDSELTSDHSV
+1007 KDSELTSDQTI
-1018 DVWALKSAKV
+1018 DVIAFKSLEEMRQRFGAPYYPHYNILKYEQHA
-1028 KQTLDEP
+1028 D
-1035 AAPFFPN
+1035 AA
-1042 YTTIKG
+1042 
-1048 EYHTDASNS
+1048 NS
-1057 VEISNS
+1057 IEITNS
-1063 KLHANLASWNTYK
+1063 KLHANRASWDTYE
-1076 KPDCYVSAWGGKVAL
+1076 KPDVYANVVGGKVSL
-1091 VGVDIK
+1091 TNVEIK
-1097 APRDVFV
+1097 APRDVSV
-1104 YALREANSE
+1104 SALREMNSE

-1125 DTSNVLDMRGA
+1125 DTSNVLDMRGV

-1164 IAAANETRTAYPF
+1164 IAAASKTRTAYPF

-1201 NAMDYAAYAGDA
+1201 NAMDYSDYAGDA

-1219 VALKKTEIDAARA
+1219 VALKKTEIDAACA

-1274 NLVNGSEIKAQEA
+1274 NLVNGSEIKAKGA

-1294 YDGSTDKATVTKDT
+1294 YDDSTGKATVTKDT

-1342 MNEYAADLVRKDGS
+1342 MNECAADLVRKDGS

-1366 HIIEGGA
+1366 HIIEGGV

-1382 VTAPKE
+1382 VTSPKE

-1491 AKTEGNNRTQQANG
+1491 AKTEGSNRTQQANG
-1505 DAMRLTTTESAS
+1505 DAMRLTTMESAA

>member
-111 GNFLY
+111 GNILY

-164 ATKGAKA
+164 AAKGAKE
-171 ITVDQGAHFNAA
+171 INVDQGAHFNVVNSLTFRS
-183 GPLMLQASKVTVAD
+183 GKVTVAD
-197 GVTFVATPSPM
+197 GVTFVMAPGM
-208 PHAFYIR
+208 NKAELNVF
-215 AAKSI
+215 AEEKSNQE
-220 SGSDNTTKT
+220 GSKSSSTKT
-229 EAGNDV
+229 
-235 VFRGEAKNF
+235 
-244 DIISMLGSNITLDG
+244 T
-258 AKLAGKNI
+258 
-266 NMNAVGTFTINP
+266 
-278 VVSEDSYT
+278 
-286 MTAAPTN
+286 TA
-293 TLTVKNTQIAGDEVE
+293 
-308 LLGGK
+308 
-313 VDVADDVK
+313 
-321 FGFDAGSNEAH
+321 
-332 LMVAAAKSYSKN
+332 
-344 NKDNKETMEASTE
+344 
-357 QGNDVAFHA
+357 QGN
-366 TVESHADRNTEVNI
+366 E
-380 GGATVNLDRAKFRMP
+380 
-395 QGTLSAVAIASAED
+395 
-409 SNAEVD
+409 
-415 HVRTEKAV
+415 
-423 TKATAA
+423 
-429 NTLQADGMTIE
+429 
-440 GDHTRTNIYAGSV
+440 
-453 DLKNTTINT
+453 
-462 SGDVEIEA
+462 
-470 YSSREWNMQAGT
+470 
-482 PPVPDRVTTTL
+482 
-493 TAAPTNMLT
+493 
-502 LKNTQITGDKVT
+502 
-514 MFGGKVDVADDVKFR
+514 
-529 FNADNHDADLTVAAA
+529 
-544 KSYFDDNQGSYKVA
+544 
-558 TEQGNDVSFHGT
+558 VSFHGT
-570 VESDGNYRT
+570 VESDANRWV
-579 DMGIGGATVNLDR
+579 DMDFKGATVNLDR

-601 LSVNAVQSS
+601 LIAQAAQTT
-610 EDKADGTWEDTATS
+610 EDHADGTWEDTATT

-738 HEVREGRKIPKELK
+738 HEVRAEGHIPKELK

-774 WQPSSEARY
+774 WQPSSETRY
-783 TPKGSIGIYGGKV
+783 TPKNSISIYGGKV
-796 EVAKDVNFKFAA
+796 
-808 GANEA
+808 
-813 NLDVAAV
+813 
-820 SNIVEKSDGNMQV
+820 
-833 STTQGNDVVFH
+833 
-844 GTVTSDADRDAEV
+844 
-857 NIGGAAVN
+857 
-865 LDGAKFRMPKGNL
+865 
-878 SVVAIASSEDS
+878 
-889 YTEDAGVEKETAL
+889 AL
-902 TKATAANVVQAD
+902 M
-914 GLDVEGN
+914 
-921 LHGTQIYGG
+921 
-930 RVELKNTT
+930 
-938 IKTPGKI
+938 
-945 EIEAYTSR
+945 
-953 DWTGQDND
+953 
-961 RITTEDVQTGSDNV
+961 
-975 VRLEKTKLLNAAP
+975 
-988 AEANQ
+988 
-993 ALKWVY
+993 
-999 VRGGKVEI
+999 
-1007 KDSELTSDHSV
+1007 
-1018 DVWALKSAKV
+1018 
-1028 KQTLDEP
+1028 
-1035 AAPFFPN
+1035 
-1042 YTTIKG
+1042 
-1048 EYHTDASNS
+1048 
-1057 VEISNS
+1057 
-1063 KLHANLASWNTYK
+1063 
-1076 KPDCYVSAWGGKVAL
+1076 
-1091 VGVDIK
+1091 GVDIK

-1113 ETADGDKGEIKS
+1113 ETDDGDKGEIKS

-1201 NAMDYAAYAGDA
+1201 NAMDYSDYAGDA

-1274 NLVNGSEIKAQEA
+1274 NLVNGSEIKAKEA

-1294 YDGSTDKATVTKDT
+1294 YDDSTGKATVTKDT

-1314 SKVEADDLGLM
+1314 SKLEADDLGLM

-1356 SFTMQRDEGS
+1356 SFTMQRDEDS

-1425 TDTEAQS
+1425 TGTEAQS

-1442 NNLPNASSRQKAG
+1442 NNAPNASSRQKAG

-1468 TLTTEEKHAL
+1468 TLTTDEKHAL

-1491 AKTEGNNRTQQANG
+1491 AKTEGSNRTQQANG

>member
-164 ATKGAKA
+164 AAKGAKA

-183 GPLMLQASKVTVAD
+183 GPLTLQASKVTVAD
-197 GVTFVATPSPM
+197 GVTFVATPGPM
-208 PHAFYIR
+208 PHAFYIT

-220 SGSDNTTKT
+220 FGSDNTTKT

-266 NMNAVGTFTINP
+266 NMNAVGTFTMNP

-308 LLGGK
+308 LRGGK

-366 TVESHADRNTEVNI
+366 TVESHADRNAEVNI

-395 QGTLSAVAIASAED
+395 KGTLSAVAIASSED

-429 NTLQADGMTIE
+429 NVLQADGMTIE
-440 GDHTRTNIYAGSV
+440 GDHTKTNIYAGSI

-462 SGDVEIEA
+462 SSDVEIEA

-482 PPVPDRVTTTL
+482 PPVPDKVTTTL

-502 LKNTQITGDKVT
+502 LKSTQITGDKVT

-529 FNADNHDADLTVAAA
+529 FNADNHEAELTVAAA
-544 KSYFDDNQGSYKVA
+544 KSYFDDNLGSYKVA

-570 VESDGNYRT
+570 VESGGNYRT
-579 DMGIGGATVNLDR
+579 DMGIGGAKVNLDR

-701 SDPQAYSN
+701 SAPQAYSN

-760 VRLSNTQLHANQAS
+760 VRLANTQLHANRAS

-783 TPKGSIGIYGGKV
+783 TPKDSIGIYGGKV
-796 EVAKDVNFKFAA
+796 DVAKDVNFKFAA
-808 GANEA
+808 GADEA
-813 NLDVAAV
+813 HLNVFAFSKVVD
-820 SNIVEKSDGNMQV
+820 EGKSA
-833 STTQGNDVVFH
+833 STVQGNDVAFH
-844 GTVTSDADRDAEV
+844 GMVTSDADRDAEV
-857 NIGGAAVN
+857 NIGGATVN
-865 LDGAKFRMPKGNL
+865 MDGAKFRMPKGNL

-889 YTEDAGVEKETAL
+889 YAEDAGVEKETAL

-953 DWTGQDND
+953 DWKHEERTTAHANELKTEERLYAGKDNA
-961 RITTEDVQTGSDNV
+961 
-975 VRLEKTKLLNAAP
+975 VRLENTRLLNENSDP
-988 AEANQ
+988 RWFSR
-993 ALKWVY
+993 LWI
-999 VRGGKVEI
+999 RGGKIEMNNSELASESEVNTLAFHSLHERREKPMAERYVHMKEFQMQANAENTVDISSTKIHANRASWDTHEKPDVYADVAGGKVSLTNVEI
-1007 KDSELTSDHSV
+1007 KAT
-1018 DVWALKSAKV
+1018 
-1028 KQTLDEP
+1028 
-1035 AAPFFPN
+1035 
-1042 YTTIKG
+1042 
-1048 EYHTDASNS
+1048 
-1057 VEISNS
+1057 
-1063 KLHANLASWNTYK
+1063 
-1076 KPDCYVSAWGGKVAL
+1076 
-1091 VGVDIK
+1091 
-1097 APRDVFV
+1097 RDVSV
-1104 YALREANSE
+1104 SALREMNSE
-1113 ETADGDKGEIKS
+1113 ETADGYTGEIKS
-1125 DTSNVLDMRGA
+1125 DTSNALDMRGA
-1136 TIEAGGVV
+1136 TIETGGVA

-1201 NAMDYAAYAGDA
+1201 NAMDYAGET
-1213 DLQGGQ
+1213 DLMGGQ
-1219 VALKKTEIDAARA
+1219 VVLKNTKIDAAVRA
-1232 SIHSG
+1232 GIYSG
-1237 QMKQGDDGKFYL
+1237 QIKQGDDGKFYL
-1249 TKGTPLHMDSTKIET
+1249 TKGTSLHMDSTKIET

-1274 NLVNGSEIKAQEA
+1274 NLVNGSEIKAKEA

-1342 MNEYAADLVRKDGS
+1342 MNEHAADLVRKDSS

-1382 VTAPKE
+1382 VTSPKE

-1414 KYEAQDIIAAQ
+1414 KSEAQGIIAAQ
-1425 TDTEAQS
+1425 TGTEAQS
-1432 KALAAAVGKI
+1432 KALAEAVGKI
-1442 NNLPNASSRQKAG
+1442 NNVPNASSRQKAG

-1468 TLTTEEKHAL
+1468 TLTTDEKHAL

-1491 AKTEGNNRTQQANG
+1491 AKTEGSNRTQQAND
-1505 DAMRLTTTESAS
+1505 DAVRLTTTESTAV
-1517 ANMPTAEEPQDAVHF
+1517 NMPTAEEPQDAVHF

>member
-1 MKWKNSFKKGS
+1 MKWKNTLKKGS
-12 LAAFVTLALTGSALA
+12 LSAMIALALTSTALA
-27 MPTGGTV
+27 MPAGGSVEQGTV
-34 ENGSVNV
+34 NVGTDSFTANG
-41 DAANFGANDAIANVA
+41 AIGDLA
-56 NGATITP
+56 NGATVMP
-63 QTNSIINWEAFNIA
+63 QTDSIINWETFNIG
-77 QGEALHFNTT
+77 QSETLNFDTT
-87 NAALLNR
+87 MAAILNR
-94 VTGAQMSELL
+94 VTGAQMSEIL
-104 GQMTQVG
+104 GKMTQVG
-111 GNFLY
+111 AKPLF

-133 SNLTLSTLNVASED
+133 TNLTLSTLNMD
-147 FLSYVTAA
+147 TAEFNRPKRIGDWVLKQGA
-155 KPYLPSQQD
+155 Q
-164 ATKGAKA
+164 GAKELSIDAGAQLNIHNGGMLA
-171 ITVDQGAHFNAA
+171 ISA
-183 GPLMLQASKVTVAD
+183 GKVTVAD
-197 GVTFVATPSPM
+197 GVTFVADSAD
-208 PHAFYIR
+208 HGGLYIS
-215 AAKSI
+215 AYKGDTLDGTKQ
-220 SGSDNTTKT
+220 SGET
-229 EAGNDV
+229 EAGNTID
-235 VFRGEAKNF
+235 FRGKVSGVEYLEMNASSINVE
-244 DIISMLGSNITLDG
+244 G
-258 AKLAGKNI
+258 ANLAGKDI
-266 NMNAVGTFTINP
+266 SMRSVAKVQSERSPDVGLL
-278 VVSEDSYT
+278 
-286 MTAAPTN
+286 AAPTN
-293 TLTVKNTQIAGDEVE
+293 TLTLKNTKVVGDQIHM
-308 LLGGK
+308 LGGK
-313 VDVADDVK
+313 VD
-321 FGFDAGSNEAH
+321 
-332 LMVAAAKSYSKN
+332 
-344 NKDNKETMEASTE
+344 
-357 QGNDVAFHA
+357 
-366 TVESHADRNTEVNI
+366 
-380 GGATVNLDRAKFRMP
+380 
-395 QGTLSAVAIASAED
+395 
-409 SNAEVD
+409 
-415 HVRTEKAV
+415 
-423 TKATAA
+423 
-429 NTLQADGMTIE
+429 
-440 GDHTRTNIYAGSV
+440 
-453 DLKNTTINT
+453 
-462 SGDVEIEA
+462 
-470 YSSREWNMQAGT
+470 
-482 PPVPDRVTTTL
+482 
-493 TAAPTNMLT
+493 
-502 LKNTQITGDKVT
+502 
-514 MFGGKVDVADDVKFR
+514 
-529 FNADNHDADLTVAAA
+529 
-544 KSYFDDNQGSYKVA
+544 
-558 TEQGNDVSFHGT
+558 
-570 VESDGNYRT
+570 
-579 DMGIGGATVNLDR
+579 
-592 AKFHTPNGE
+592 
-601 LSVNAVQSS
+601 
-610 EDKADGTWEDTATS
+610 
-624 ANVVQADG
+624 
-632 LEIVGNRNDTEFWGG
+632 
-647 KVELKNTTIK
+647 
-657 TPGEVQV
+657 
-664 YAYKTF
+664 
-670 AVKEGSIDTED
+670 
-681 MTAGADS
+681 
-688 VVQLTNTKILNEG
+688 
-701 SDPQAYSN
+701 
-709 VWVRG
+709 
-714 GKIEMNNSELASE
+714 
-727 DEIRLTASNSL
+727 
-738 HEVREGRKIPKELK
+738 
-752 MEANAENT
+752 
-760 VRLSNTQLHANQAS
+760 
-774 WQPSSEARY
+774 
-783 TPKGSIGIYGGKV
+783 
-796 EVAKDVNFKFAA
+796 VAKDVNFKFAA
-808 GANEA
+808 GADEA
-813 NLDVAAV
+813 RLNVFAFSKVVD
-820 SNIVEKSDGNMQV
+820 EGKSA
-833 STTQGNDVVFH
+833 STVQGNDVAFH
-844 GTVTSDADRDAEV
+844 GMVTSDADRDAEV
-857 NIGGAAVN
+857 NIGGATVN
-865 LDGAKFRMPKGNL
+865 MDGAKFRMPKGNL

-889 YTEDAGVEKETAL
+889 YAEDAGVEKETAL

-930 RVELKNTT
+930 KVELKNTT

-945 EIEAYTSR
+945 EIEAYISR

-1091 VGVDIK
+1091 MGVDIK

-1213 DLQGGQ
+1213 DLQGGR

-1269 RSGAV
+1269 RSGAA
-1274 NLVNGSEIKAQEA
+1274 NLVNGSEIKAKEA

-1294 YDGSTDKATVTKDT
+1294 YDDSTGKATVTKDT

-1366 HIIEGGA
+1366 HIIEGGV

-1382 VTAPKE
+1382 VTSPKE

-1491 AKTEGNNRTQQANG
+1491 AKTEGSNRTQQANG
-1505 DAMRLTTTESAS
+1505 DAMRLTTMESAA

>member
-147 FLSYVTAA
+147 FLKYVSGE
-155 KPYLPSQQD
+155 KSHLSSQQD
-164 ATKGAKA
+164 AAKGLKS
-171 ITVDQGAHFNAA
+171 ISVDQGAHFNVAND
-183 GPLMLQASKVTVAD
+183 LMLQAGKVTVAD
-197 GVTFVATPSPM
+197 GVTFVM
-208 PHAFYIR
+208 
-215 AAKSI
+215 AAGTHKAGLNVI
-220 SGSDNTTKT
+220 SAETLSVKADDDGAGPEKGTM
-229 EAGNDV
+229 AQGNDV
-235 VFRGEAKNF
+235 TFHGTVEADANRDVEVGIAGSTVNLDRAKFRMLRGRLDVLAVQSAAGEDRALANNEEAGSDTTSATAANVVQADGMEIEGNLRGTEIIGGKVELKNTTVKTSGNIVINAYNSCDSKDYEKNTAYANELREERTSKADKDNVVRLENTKLLNENSDF
-244 DIISMLGSNITLDG
+244 HKFSRVEISGGKIEMSNSE
-258 AKLAGKNI
+258 LA
-266 NMNAVGTFTINP
+266 
-278 VVSEDSYT
+278 SEDGISLRALNSLHEIREKPMTQRNFVLKESNAQANSENGIQLNNTKISVNRASWDDSYQRHQY
-286 MTAAPTN
+286 APVYDI
-293 TLTVKNTQIAGDEVE
+293 TV
-308 LLGGK
+308 LGGK

-321 FGFDAGSNEAH
+321 FSLNPDDA
-332 LMVAAAKSYSKN
+332 
-344 NKDNKETMEASTE
+344 ETE
-357 QGNDVAFHA
+357 
-366 TVESHADRNTEVNI
+366 
-380 GGATVNLDRAKFRMP
+380 
-395 QGTLSAVAIASAED
+395 
-409 SNAEVD
+409 
-415 HVRTEKAV
+415 
-423 TKATAA
+423 
-429 NTLQADGMTIE
+429 
-440 GDHTRTNIYAGSV
+440 
-453 DLKNTTINT
+453 
-462 SGDVEIEA
+462 
-470 YSSREWNMQAGT
+470 
-482 PPVPDRVTTTL
+482 
-493 TAAPTNMLT
+493 
-502 LKNTQITGDKVT
+502 
-514 MFGGKVDVADDVKFR
+514 
-529 FNADNHDADLTVAAA
+529 LTVAAV
-544 KSYFDDNQGSYKVA
+544 KSYFQKEQGVSKVA

-570 VESDGNYRT
+570 VESGGNYRT

-709 VWVRG
+709 VRVRG

-738 HEVREGRKIPKELK
+738 HEVRGERHTTKELK

-783 TPKGSIGIYGGKV
+783 TPKNSIGIYGGKV
-796 EVAKDVNFKFAA
+796 DVAKDVKFGFNA
-808 GANEA
+808 GSDETH
-813 NLDVAAV
+813 LMVVAA
-820 SNIVEKSDGNMQV
+820 KSYSENNNGTMEA
-833 STTQGNDVVFH
+833 STEQGNDVAFH
-844 GTVTSDADRDAEV
+844 GTVEADANRDAEV
-857 NIGGAAVN
+857 NIAGATVN
-865 LDGAKFRMPKGNL
+865 LDRAKFRMPRGDLGVIAMQSTKGEYGE
-878 SVVAIASSEDS
+878 VDGKW
-889 YTEDAGVEKETAL
+889 TEKDT
-902 TKATAANVVQAD
+902 TTATAANVVQAD
-914 GLDVEGN
+914 GLEITGN
-921 LHGTQIYGG
+921 ARGTEIYGG
-930 RVELKNTT
+930 RVEFKNTT
-938 IKTPGKI
+938 IKTPGEIKI
-945 EIEAYTSR
+945 SAYSKDEGNTDFLS
-953 DWTGQDND
+953 
-961 RITTEDVQTGSDNV
+961 TTKKMTAGAENV
-975 VRLEKTKLLNAAP
+975 VRLENTKLLNVAP
-988 AEANQ
+988 EANDK
-993 ALKWVY
+993 LKSVE
-999 VRGGKVEI
+999 VLGGKVEI
-1007 KDSELTSDHSV
+1007 KDSELTSDHTV
-1018 DVWALKSAKV
+1018 DVMALNS
-1028 KQTLDEP
+1028 LDEMRLRAEAP
-1035 AAPFFPN
+1035 YDSHYKTLKYEQHVDAA
-1042 YTTIKG
+1042 
-1048 EYHTDASNS
+1048 NS
-1057 VEISNS
+1057 IEITNS
-1063 KLHANLASWNTYK
+1063 KLYANRASWDTYE
-1076 KPDCYVSAWGGKVAL
+1076 KPDCYINVLGGKVTL
-1091 VGVDIK
+1091 TDVDIK
-1097 APRDVFV
+1097 ASRDVAIF
-1104 YALREANSE
+1104 AMRESKK
-1113 ETADGDKGEIKS
+1113 DSGDVVS
-1125 DTSNVLDMRGA
+1125 DTSNTVDLRG
-1136 TIEAGGVV
+1136 TKIEADGAVG
-1144 EIWGGKTQ
+1144 IWGGKAQ
-1152 MKASSV
+1152 LKDSSLKGGTLLV
-1158 QAGKID
+1158 
-1164 IAAANETRTAYPF
+1164 AAAGTLKGFMKDDADYEFCPVAD
-1177 REIYPTAETSN
+1177 ADN
-1188 TLYLEDVKLKSQA
+1188 TLYLEGTTLKSEM
-1201 NAMDYAAYAGDA
+1201 NAMDYTGKMS
-1213 DLQGGQ
+1213 LMGGQ
-1219 VALKKTEIDAARA
+1219 VASKGVGINAASVEIYA
-1232 SIHSG
+1232 G
-1237 QMKQGDDGKFYL
+1237 QMESKDGKFYL

-1274 NLVNGSEIKAQEA
+1274 NLVNGSEIKAKEA

-1294 YDGSTDKATVTKDT
+1294 YDGNTDKATVTKDT

-1342 MNEYAADLVRKDGS
+1342 MKEHAAYLVRKDGS

-1366 HIIEGGA
+1366 HIIEGGV

-1408 ENIAAG
+1408 ENITAG

-1425 TDTEAQS
+1425 TGTEAQS
-1432 KALAAAVGKI
+1432 KALAEAVGKI
-1442 NNLPNASSRQKAG
+1442 NNVPNASSRQKAG

-1491 AKTEGNNRTQQANG
+1491 AKTEGSNRTQQANG
-1505 DAMRLTTTESAS
+1505 DAMRLTTTESAA

>member
-164 ATKGAKA
+164 AAKGAKT

-208 PHAFYIR
+208 PHAFYIT
-215 AAKSI
+215 AAKSN
-220 SGSDNTTKT
+220 SGLDNTTKT

-266 NMNAVGTFTINP
+266 NMNAVGTFTMNP
-278 VVSEDSYT
+278 IVSEDSYT

-332 LMVAAAKSYSKN
+332 LMVAAVKSYSKN
-344 NKDNKETMEASTE
+344 NKDNKETMEVSTV
-357 QGNDVAFHA
+357 QGNDVAFH
-366 TVESHADRNTEVNI
+366 
-380 GGATVNLDRAKFRMP
+380 
-395 QGTLSAVAIASAED
+395 
-409 SNAEVD
+409 
-415 HVRTEKAV
+415 
-423 TKATAA
+423 
-429 NTLQADGMTIE
+429 GM
-440 GDHTRTNIYAGSV
+440 
-453 DLKNTTINT
+453 
-462 SGDVEIEA
+462 
-470 YSSREWNMQAGT
+470 
-482 PPVPDRVTTTL
+482 
-493 TAAPTNMLT
+493 
-502 LKNTQITGDKVT
+502 
-514 MFGGKVDVADDVKFR
+514 
-529 FNADNHDADLTVAAA
+529 
-544 KSYFDDNQGSYKVA
+544 
-558 TEQGNDVSFHGT
+558 
-570 VESDGNYRT
+570 
-579 DMGIGGATVNLDR
+579 
-592 AKFHTPNGE
+592 
-601 LSVNAVQSS
+601 
-610 EDKADGTWEDTATS
+610 
-624 ANVVQADG
+624 
-632 LEIVGNRNDTEFWGG
+632 
-647 KVELKNTTIK
+647 
-657 TPGEVQV
+657 
-664 YAYKTF
+664 
-670 AVKEGSIDTED
+670 
-681 MTAGADS
+681 
-688 VVQLTNTKILNEG
+688 
-701 SDPQAYSN
+701 
-709 VWVRG
+709 
-714 GKIEMNNSELASE
+714 
-727 DEIRLTASNSL
+727 
-738 HEVREGRKIPKELK
+738 
-752 MEANAENT
+752 
-760 VRLSNTQLHANQAS
+760 
-774 WQPSSEARY
+774 
-783 TPKGSIGIYGGKV
+783 
-796 EVAKDVNFKFAA
+796 
-808 GANEA
+808 
-813 NLDVAAV
+813 
-820 SNIVEKSDGNMQV
+820 
-833 STTQGNDVVFH
+833 
-844 GTVTSDADRDAEV
+844 VTSDADRDAEV
-857 NIGGAAVN
+857 NIGGATVN
-865 LDGAKFRMPKGNL
+865 MDGAKFRMPKGNL

-889 YTEDAGVEKETAL
+889 YAEDAGVEKETAL

-930 RVELKNTT
+930 KVELKNTT

-953 DWTGQDND
+953 DWKHEERTTAHANELKSEKTLYAGKDNA
-961 RITTEDVQTGSDNV
+961 
-975 VRLEKTKLLNAAP
+975 VRLENTRLLNENSDP
-988 AEANQ
+988 SWFSR
-993 ALKWVY
+993 LWI
-999 VRGGKVEI
+999 RGGKIEMNN
-1007 KDSELTSDHSV
+1007 SELASESEVNALAFHSLHERREKPMAESYVHTKEFQMQANAENTV
-1018 DVWALKSAKV
+1018 D
-1028 KQTLDEP
+1028 
-1035 AAPFFPN
+1035 
-1042 YTTIKG
+1042 
-1048 EYHTDASNS
+1048 
-1057 VEISNS
+1057 ISS
-1063 KLHANLASWNTYK
+1063 TKIHANRASWDTHE
-1076 KPDCYVSAWGGKVAL
+1076 KPDVYADVAGGKVSL
-1091 VGVDIK
+1091 TNVEIK
-1097 APRDVFV
+1097 APRDISVS
-1104 YALREANSE
+1104 ALREMNSE

-1136 TIEAGGVV
+1136 TIEAGGVA

-1201 NAMDYAAYAGDA
+1201 NAMDYSDYAGDA

-1249 TKGTPLHMDSTKIET
+1249 TKGTTLHMDSTKIET

-1274 NLVNGSEIKAQEA
+1274 NLVNGSEIKAKEA
-1287 FFVAAES
+1287 FFVTAES
-1294 YDGSTDKATVTKDT
+1294 YDDSTGKATVTKDT

-1314 SKVEADDLGLM
+1314 SKVEADDLDLM

-1366 HIIEGGA
+1366 HIIEGGV

-1382 VTAPKE
+1382 VTSPKE

-1397 PDNAQLSEQDQ
+1397 PDNAQLSEQDK

-1414 KYEAQDIIAAQ
+1414 KSEAQDIIASAA
-1425 TDTEAQS
+1425 DTEAQG
-1432 KALAAAVGKI
+1432 KALAEAVGKI
-1442 NNLPNASSRQKAG
+1442 NNVPNASSRQKAG

-1491 AKTEGNNRTQQANG
+1491 AKTEGSNRTQQANG
-1505 DAMRLTTTESAS
+1505 DAMRLTTMESAA

>member
-41 DAANFGANDAIANVA
+41 DTANFGASDAIANVA

-147 FLSYVTAA
+147 FLSYVTVA

-164 ATKGAKA
+164 AAKGAKA
-171 ITVDQGAHFNAA
+171 ITVDQGAHFNVVNSLTFRS
-183 GPLMLQASKVTVAD
+183 GKVTVAD
-197 GVTFVATPSPM
+197 GVTFVMAPGM
-208 PHAFYIR
+208 NKAELNVL
-215 AAKSI
+215 AEEKSNQE
-220 SGSDNTTKT
+220 GSKSSSTKT
-229 EAGNDV
+229 
-235 VFRGEAKNF
+235 
-244 DIISMLGSNITLDG
+244 T
-258 AKLAGKNI
+258 
-266 NMNAVGTFTINP
+266 
-278 VVSEDSYT
+278 
-286 MTAAPTN
+286 TA
-293 TLTVKNTQIAGDEVE
+293 
-308 LLGGK
+308 
-313 VDVADDVK
+313 
-321 FGFDAGSNEAH
+321 
-332 LMVAAAKSYSKN
+332 
-344 NKDNKETMEASTE
+344 
-357 QGNDVAFHA
+357 QGN
-366 TVESHADRNTEVNI
+366 E
-380 GGATVNLDRAKFRMP
+380 
-395 QGTLSAVAIASAED
+395 
-409 SNAEVD
+409 
-415 HVRTEKAV
+415 
-423 TKATAA
+423 
-429 NTLQADGMTIE
+429 
-440 GDHTRTNIYAGSV
+440 
-453 DLKNTTINT
+453 
-462 SGDVEIEA
+462 
-470 YSSREWNMQAGT
+470 
-482 PPVPDRVTTTL
+482 
-493 TAAPTNMLT
+493 
-502 LKNTQITGDKVT
+502 
-514 MFGGKVDVADDVKFR
+514 
-529 FNADNHDADLTVAAA
+529 
-544 KSYFDDNQGSYKVA
+544 
-558 TEQGNDVSFHGT
+558 VSFHGT
-570 VESDGNYRT
+570 VESDANRWV
-579 DMGIGGATVNLDR
+579 DMDFKGATVNLDR

-601 LSVNAVQSS
+601 LIAQAAQTT
-610 EDKADGTWEDTATS
+610 EDHADGTWEDTATT

-632 LEIVGNRNDTEFWGG
+632 LEIVGNRSDTEIWGG

-664 YAYKTF
+664 YAYKTS
-670 AVKEGSIDTED
+670 KEGSIDTED

-738 HEVREGRKIPKELK
+738 HEVRGERHIPKELK

-760 VRLSNTQLHANQAS
+760 VRLSNTQLYANQAL
-774 WQPSSEARY
+774 WQPSSKARY
-783 TPKGSIGIYGGKV
+783 TPKGSISIYGGKV
-796 EVAKDVNFKFAA
+796 DVAKDVKFGFNA
-808 GANEA
+808 GSDETH
-813 NLDVAAV
+813 LMVVAA
-820 SNIVEKSDGNMQV
+820 KSYSENNNGTMEA
-833 STTQGNDVVFH
+833 STEQGNDVAFH
-844 GTVTSDADRDAEV
+844 GTVEADANRDAEV
-857 NIGGAAVN
+857 NIAGATVN
-865 LDGAKFRMPKGNL
+865 LDRAKFRMPRGDLGVIAMQSTKGEHGE
-878 SVVAIASSEDS
+878 VA
-889 YTEDAGVEKETAL
+889 GKWNEKDT
-902 TKATAANVVQAD
+902 TTATAANVVQAD
-914 GLDVEGN
+914 SLEIDGN
-921 LHGTQIYGG
+921 LRGTAIYGG
-930 RVELKNTT
+930 RVDLKNTT
-938 IKTPGKI
+938 VKTPGKI

-953 DWTGQDND
+953 EWTGQDND

-1028 KQTLDEP
+1028 KQTRDEP

-1042 YTTIKG
+1042 YTTIEG

-1057 VEISNS
+1057 VEISKS
-1063 KLHANLASWNTYK
+1063 KLHANLASWNTYE
-1076 KPDCYVSAWGGKVAL
+1076 KPDCYVSALGGKVAMTD
-1091 VGVDIK
+1091 VDIK
-1097 APRDVFV
+1097 TPRDVGI
-1104 YALREANSE
+1104 YAVAEAKT
-1113 ETADGDKGEIKS
+1113 ETGDVVFGTGNAVDLKG
-1125 DTSNVLDMRGA
+1125 T
-1136 TIEAGGVV
+1136 TIEAKGLVDV
-1144 EIWGGKTQ
+1144 LGGKVQ
-1152 MKASSV
+1152 MKQSSV
-1158 QAGKID
+1158 QAGTLN
-1164 IAAANETRTAYPF
+1164 IAATETLKGLFSTTENVPNEKLNP
-1177 REIYPTAETSN
+1177 ISKAES
-1188 TLYLEDVKLKSQA
+1188 TLYLEDTTLKSA
-1201 NAMDYAAYAGDA
+1201 KSTMGHAGETR
-1213 DLQGGQ
+1213 LMGGQ
-1219 VALKKTEIDAARA
+1219 VASKGVGINAAAVEIYA
-1232 SIHSG
+1232 G
-1237 QMKQGDDGKFYL
+1237 QMESKDGKFYL
-1249 TKGTPLHMDSTKIET
+1249 TKGAPLHMDSTKIET

-1274 NLVNGSEIKAQEA
+1274 NLVNGSEIKAKGA

-1294 YDGSTDKATVTKDT
+1294 YDGNTDKATVTKDT

-1331 WKTSEVKSQKP
+1331 WKTSAVKSQKP
-1342 MNEYAADLVRKDGS
+1342 MKEHAADLVRKDGS
-1356 SFTMQRDEGS
+1356 SFMMQRDEGS

-1382 VTAPKE
+1382 VTALKE

-1408 ENIAAG
+1408 ENITAG
-1414 KYEAQDIIAAQ
+1414 KSEAQDIIAAQ
-1425 TDTEAQS
+1425 TGTEAQS

-1442 NNLPNASSRQKAG
+1442 NNIPNASSRQKAG

-1468 TLTTEEKHAL
+1468 TLTTEEKHAF

-1491 AKTEGNNRTQQANG
+1491 AKTEGSNRTQQANG
-1505 DAMRLTTTESAS
+1505 DAMRLTTMESAA

>member
-1 MKWKNSFKKGS
+1 MKWKNTLKKGS
-12 LAAFVTLALTGSALA
+12 LSAMIALALTSTALA
-27 MPTGGTV
+27 MPTGGSV
-34 ENGSVNV
+34 EQGTVNV
-41 DAANFGANDAIANVA
+41 GTDSFTANGAIGDLA
-56 NGATITP
+56 NGATVMP
-63 QTNSIINWEAFNIA
+63 QTDSIINWEAFNIA

-111 GNFLY
+111 GNILY

-164 ATKGAKA
+164 AAKGAKE
-171 ITVDQGAHFNAA
+171 INVDQGAHFNVVNSLTFRS
-183 GPLMLQASKVTVAD
+183 GKVTVAD
-197 GVTFVATPSPM
+197 GVTFVMAPGM
-208 PHAFYIR
+208 NKAELNVF
-215 AAKSI
+215 AEEKSNQE
-220 SGSDNTTKT
+220 GSKSSSTKT
-229 EAGNDV
+229 
-235 VFRGEAKNF
+235 
-244 DIISMLGSNITLDG
+244 T
-258 AKLAGKNI
+258 
-266 NMNAVGTFTINP
+266 
-278 VVSEDSYT
+278 
-286 MTAAPTN
+286 TA
-293 TLTVKNTQIAGDEVE
+293 
-308 LLGGK
+308 
-313 VDVADDVK
+313 
-321 FGFDAGSNEAH
+321 
-332 LMVAAAKSYSKN
+332 
-344 NKDNKETMEASTE
+344 
-357 QGNDVAFHA
+357 QGN
-366 TVESHADRNTEVNI
+366 E
-380 GGATVNLDRAKFRMP
+380 
-395 QGTLSAVAIASAED
+395 
-409 SNAEVD
+409 
-415 HVRTEKAV
+415 
-423 TKATAA
+423 
-429 NTLQADGMTIE
+429 
-440 GDHTRTNIYAGSV
+440 
-453 DLKNTTINT
+453 
-462 SGDVEIEA
+462 
-470 YSSREWNMQAGT
+470 
-482 PPVPDRVTTTL
+482 
-493 TAAPTNMLT
+493 
-502 LKNTQITGDKVT
+502 
-514 MFGGKVDVADDVKFR
+514 
-529 FNADNHDADLTVAAA
+529 
-544 KSYFDDNQGSYKVA
+544 
-558 TEQGNDVSFHGT
+558 VSFHGT
-570 VESDGNYRT
+570 VESDANRWV
-579 DMGIGGATVNLDR
+579 DMDFKGATVNLDR

-601 LSVNAVQSS
+601 LIAQAAQTT
-610 EDKADGTWEDTATS
+610 EDHADGTWEDTATT

-632 LEIVGNRNDTEFWGG
+632 LEIVGNRNDTEFGGG
-647 KVELKNTTIK
+647 KVELKNTTVK

-664 YAYKTF
+664 YAYNTI
-670 AVKEGSIDTED
+670 KEDSSKTED

-738 HEVREGRKIPKELK
+738 HEVRAEGHIPKELK

-796 EVAKDVNFKFAA
+796 DVAKDVNFKFAA

-953 DWTGQDND
+953 DWKHEERTTAHANELKSEKKLYAGKDNA
-961 RITTEDVQTGSDNV
+961 
-975 VRLEKTKLLNAAP
+975 VRLENTKLLNENSNP
-988 AEANQ
+988 SWFSR
-993 ALKWVY
+993 LWI
-999 VRGGKVEI
+999 RGGKIEMSG
-1007 KDSELTSDHSV
+1007 SELASESEVNALAFHSLHERREKPMAESYVHTKAFQMQANAENTV
-1018 DVWALKSAKV
+1018 D
-1028 KQTLDEP
+1028 
-1035 AAPFFPN
+1035 
-1042 YTTIKG
+1042 
-1048 EYHTDASNS
+1048 
-1057 VEISNS
+1057 ISS
-1063 KLHANLASWNTYK
+1063 TKIHANRASWDTHE
-1076 KPDCYVSAWGGKVAL
+1076 KPDVYADVAGGKVSL
-1091 VGVDIK
+1091 TNVEIK
-1097 APRDVFV
+1097 APRDISVS
-1104 YALREANSE
+1104 ALREMNSE
-1113 ETADGDKGEIKS
+1113 ETADGDKGDIKS
-1125 DTSNVLDMRGA
+1125 DTGNVLDMRGV
-1136 TIEAGGVV
+1136 TIEAGGVA

-1232 SIHSG
+1232 TIHSG

-1274 NLVNGSEIKAQEA
+1274 NLVNGSEIKAKGA

-1294 YDGSTDKATVTKDT
+1294 YDDSTGKATVTKDT

-1356 SFTMQRDEGS
+1356 SFMMQRDEGS

-1414 KYEAQDIIAAQ
+1414 RYEAQDIIAAQ
-1425 TDTEAQS
+1425 TGTEAQS

-1491 AKTEGNNRTQQANG
+1491 AKMEGSNRTQQANG

>member
-111 GNFLY
+111 AKPLF

-124 IGGTASFDV
+124 IGGTANFDV
-133 SNLTLSTLNVASED
+133 TNLTLSTLNMD
-147 FLSYVTAA
+147 TAEFNRPKGQGEWTLKQGA
-155 KPYLPSQQD
+155 Q
-164 ATKGAKA
+164 GAKELR
-171 ITVDQGAHFNAA
+171 VDTGAQFNIHNGGSLALTA
-183 GPLMLQASKVTVAD
+183 GKVTVAD
-197 GVTFVATPSPM
+197 GVTFVADSAE
-208 PHAFYIR
+208 HGGLYIY
-215 AAKSI
+215 AYKE
-220 SGSDNTTKT
+220 NTEGGTKRSLET
-229 EAGNDV
+229 EAGNTID
-235 VFRGEAKNF
+235 FRGKVSGVEYLEMNA
-244 DIISMLGSNITLDG
+244 SSVHLEG
-258 AKLAGKNI
+258 AELAGKDI
-266 NMNAVGTFTINP
+266 FICSIAKGQVEKTATDEIT
-278 VVSEDSYT
+278 T
-286 MTAAPTN
+286 MTAASTN
-293 TLTVKNTQIAGDEVE
+293 TLTVKNTKVTGDQIKM
-308 LLGGK
+308 LGGK
-313 VDVADDVK
+313 VD
-321 FGFDAGSNEAH
+321 
-332 LMVAAAKSYSKN
+332 
-344 NKDNKETMEASTE
+344 
-357 QGNDVAFHA
+357 
-366 TVESHADRNTEVNI
+366 
-380 GGATVNLDRAKFRMP
+380 
-395 QGTLSAVAIASAED
+395 
-409 SNAEVD
+409 
-415 HVRTEKAV
+415 
-423 TKATAA
+423 
-429 NTLQADGMTIE
+429 
-440 GDHTRTNIYAGSV
+440 
-453 DLKNTTINT
+453 
-462 SGDVEIEA
+462 
-470 YSSREWNMQAGT
+470 
-482 PPVPDRVTTTL
+482 
-493 TAAPTNMLT
+493 
-502 LKNTQITGDKVT
+502 
-514 MFGGKVDVADDVKFR
+514 
-529 FNADNHDADLTVAAA
+529 
-544 KSYFDDNQGSYKVA
+544 
-558 TEQGNDVSFHGT
+558 
-570 VESDGNYRT
+570 
-579 DMGIGGATVNLDR
+579 
-592 AKFHTPNGE
+592 
-601 LSVNAVQSS
+601 
-610 EDKADGTWEDTATS
+610 
-624 ANVVQADG
+624 
-632 LEIVGNRNDTEFWGG
+632 
-647 KVELKNTTIK
+647 
-657 TPGEVQV
+657 
-664 YAYKTF
+664 
-670 AVKEGSIDTED
+670 
-681 MTAGADS
+681 
-688 VVQLTNTKILNEG
+688 
-701 SDPQAYSN
+701 
-709 VWVRG
+709 
-714 GKIEMNNSELASE
+714 
-727 DEIRLTASNSL
+727 
-738 HEVREGRKIPKELK
+738 
-752 MEANAENT
+752 
-760 VRLSNTQLHANQAS
+760 
-774 WQPSSEARY
+774 
-783 TPKGSIGIYGGKV
+783 
-796 EVAKDVNFKFAA
+796 VAKDVNFKFAA
-808 GANEA
+808 GADEA
-813 NLDVAAV
+813 HLNVFAFSKVVD
-820 SNIVEKSDGNMQV
+820 EGKSA
-833 STTQGNDVVFH
+833 STVQGNDVAFH
-844 GTVTSDADRDAEV
+844 GMVTSDADRDAEV
-857 NIGGAAVN
+857 NIGGATVN
-865 LDGAKFRMPKGNL
+865 MDGAKFRMPKGNL

-889 YTEDAGVEKETAL
+889 YAEDAGVEKETSL

-930 RVELKNTT
+930 KVELKNTT

-953 DWTGQDND
+953 DWKHEERTTAHANELKSEKTLYAGKDNA
-961 RITTEDVQTGSDNV
+961 
-975 VRLEKTKLLNAAP
+975 VRLENTRLLNENSDP
-988 AEANQ
+988 SWFSR
-993 ALKWVY
+993 LWI
-999 VRGGKVEI
+999 RGGKIEMNNSELASESEVNALAFHSLHERREKPMAESYVHTKEFQMQANAENTVGISSTKIHANRASWDTHEKPDVYADVAGGKVSLTNVEI
-1007 KDSELTSDHSV
+1007 KAT
-1018 DVWALKSAKV
+1018 
-1028 KQTLDEP
+1028 
-1035 AAPFFPN
+1035 
-1042 YTTIKG
+1042 
-1048 EYHTDASNS
+1048 
-1057 VEISNS
+1057 
-1063 KLHANLASWNTYK
+1063 
-1076 KPDCYVSAWGGKVAL
+1076 
-1091 VGVDIK
+1091 
-1097 APRDVFV
+1097 RDVSV
-1104 YALREANSE
+1104 SALREMNSE

-1136 TIEAGGVV
+1136 TIETGGVV

-1201 NAMDYAAYAGDA
+1201 NAMDYSDYAGDA

-1249 TKGTPLHMDSTKIET
+1249 TKGTTLHMDSTKIET

-1274 NLVNGSEIKAQEA
+1274 NLVNGSEIKAKEA

-1294 YDGSTDKATVTKDT
+1294 YDDSTGKATVTKDT

-1356 SFTMQRDEGS
+1356 SFTMQRDEDS
-1366 HIIEGGA
+1366 HIIEGGV

-1382 VTAPKE
+1382 VTSPKE

-1414 KYEAQDIIAAQ
+1414 KSEAQDIIASAA
-1425 TDTEAQS
+1425 DTEAQG
-1432 KALAAAVGKI
+1432 KALAEAVGKI
-1442 NNLPNASSRQKAG
+1442 NNVPNASSRQKAG

-1468 TLTTEEKHAL
+1468 KLTTEEKHAL

-1491 AKTEGNNRTQQANG
+1491 AKTEGSNRTQQANG

>member
-164 ATKGAKA
+164 AAKGAKA
-171 ITVDQGAHFNAA
+171 ITVDQGAHFNVVNSLTFRS
-183 GPLMLQASKVTVAD
+183 GKVTVAD
-197 GVTFVATPSPM
+197 GETFVMAPGM
-208 PHAFYIR
+208 NKAELNVL
-215 AAKSI
+215 AEEKSNQE
-220 SGSDNTTKT
+220 GSKSSSTKT
-229 EAGNDV
+229 
-235 VFRGEAKNF
+235 
-244 DIISMLGSNITLDG
+244 T
-258 AKLAGKNI
+258 
-266 NMNAVGTFTINP
+266 
-278 VVSEDSYT
+278 
-286 MTAAPTN
+286 TA
-293 TLTVKNTQIAGDEVE
+293 
-308 LLGGK
+308 
-313 VDVADDVK
+313 
-321 FGFDAGSNEAH
+321 
-332 LMVAAAKSYSKN
+332 
-344 NKDNKETMEASTE
+344 
-357 QGNDVAFHA
+357 QGN
-366 TVESHADRNTEVNI
+366 E
-380 GGATVNLDRAKFRMP
+380 
-395 QGTLSAVAIASAED
+395 
-409 SNAEVD
+409 
-415 HVRTEKAV
+415 
-423 TKATAA
+423 
-429 NTLQADGMTIE
+429 
-440 GDHTRTNIYAGSV
+440 
-453 DLKNTTINT
+453 
-462 SGDVEIEA
+462 
-470 YSSREWNMQAGT
+470 
-482 PPVPDRVTTTL
+482 
-493 TAAPTNMLT
+493 
-502 LKNTQITGDKVT
+502 
-514 MFGGKVDVADDVKFR
+514 
-529 FNADNHDADLTVAAA
+529 
-544 KSYFDDNQGSYKVA
+544 
-558 TEQGNDVSFHGT
+558 VSFHGT
-570 VESDGNYRT
+570 VESDANRWV
-579 DMGIGGATVNLDR
+579 DMDFKGATVNLDR

-601 LSVNAVQSS
+601 LIAQAAQTT
-610 EDKADGTWEDTATS
+610 EDHADGTWEDTATT

-632 LEIVGNRNDTEFWGG
+632 LEIEGNRNDTEIWGG

-657 TPGEVQV
+657 TSGEVQV
-664 YAYKTF
+664 YAYKTS
-670 AVKEGSIDTED
+670 KEGSIDTED

-774 WQPSSEARY
+774 WQLSSEARY
-783 TPKGSIGIYGGKV
+783 TPKNSISIYGGKV
-796 EVAKDVNFKFAA
+796 DVAKDVNFKFAA

-953 DWTGQDND
+953 EWTGQDND

-1091 VGVDIK
+1091 MGVDIK

-1274 NLVNGSEIKAQEA
+1274 NLVNGSEIKAKEA

-1294 YDGSTDKATVTKDT
+1294 YDDSTGKATVTKDT

-1408 ENIAAG
+1408 ENIATG
-1414 KYEAQDIIAAQ
+1414 KLQAQDIIASV
-1425 TDTEAQS
+1425 TGTEAQG

-1442 NNLPNASSRQKAG
+1442 NNIPNASSRQKAG

-1491 AKTEGNNRTQQANG
+1491 AKTEGSNRTQQANG

>member
-111 GNFLY
+111 AKPLF

-133 SNLTLSTLNVASED
+133 SNLTLSTLNMD
-147 FLSYVTAA
+147 TAEFNRPKGQGEWA
-155 KPYLPSQQD
+155 LKQGAQ
-164 ATKGAKA
+164 GAKELR
-171 ITVDQGAHFNAA
+171 VDTGAQFNIRNDGSLALTA
-183 GPLMLQASKVTVAD
+183 GKVMVAD
-197 GVTFVATPSPM
+197 GVTFVADSAE
-208 PHAFYIR
+208 HSGLYIS
-215 AAKSI
+215 AYKNSTVE
-220 SGSDNTTKT
+220 GKKETGET
-229 EAGNDV
+229 EAGNTID
-235 VFRGEAKNF
+235 FRGKVSGVKHLEMNA
-244 DIISMLGSNITLDG
+244 SNINIEG
-258 AKLAGKNI
+258 ADLAGKDIAIRSVAKGQVEKTATNEI
-266 NMNAVGTFTINP
+266 TTL
-278 VVSEDSYT
+278 
-286 MTAAPTN
+286 TAAPTN
-293 TLTVKNTQIAGDEVE
+293 TLTVKNTKVVGDQIKMI
-308 LLGGK
+308 GGK

-321 FGFDAGSNEAH
+321 FS
-332 LMVAAAKSYSKN
+332 
-344 NKDNKETMEASTE
+344 
-357 QGNDVAFHA
+357 
-366 TVESHADRNTEVNI
+366 
-380 GGATVNLDRAKFRMP
+380 
-395 QGTLSAVAIASAED
+395 
-409 SNAEVD
+409 
-415 HVRTEKAV
+415 
-423 TKATAA
+423 
-429 NTLQADGMTIE
+429 
-440 GDHTRTNIYAGSV
+440 
-453 DLKNTTINT
+453 
-462 SGDVEIEA
+462 
-470 YSSREWNMQAGT
+470 
-482 PPVPDRVTTTL
+482 
-493 TAAPTNMLT
+493 
-502 LKNTQITGDKVT
+502 
-514 MFGGKVDVADDVKFR
+514 
-529 FNADNHDADLTVAAA
+529 FNADNYKAELTVAAV
-544 KSYFDDNQGSYKVA
+544 KSYFDENQGSSKFA

-570 VESDGNYRT
+570 VESSGKWNYT
-579 DMGIGGATVNLDR
+579 AMEIDGATVNLDR
-592 AKFHTPNGE
+592 AKFHTPDGE
-601 LSVNAVQSS
+601 LSANAFQSA
-610 EDKADGTWEDTATS
+610 EDKADGTWTMTATA
-624 ANVVQADG
+624 ANVVQADN
-632 LEIVGNRNDTEFWGG
+632 LEIEGNRNDTEFWGG

-670 AVKEGSIDTED
+670 AKGSIDTKD

-738 HEVREGRKIPKELK
+738 HEVRAEGHIPKELK

-783 TPKGSIGIYGGKV
+783 TPKNSIGIYGGKV
-796 EVAKDVNFKFAA
+796 
-808 GANEA
+808 
-813 NLDVAAV
+813 DVADDVKFGFDAG
-820 SNIVEKSDGNMQV
+820 SNETHLMVAAAKSYSENNNGTMEA
-833 STTQGNDVVFH
+833 STEQGNDVAFH
-844 GTVTSDADRDAEV
+844 GTVEADANRDAEV
-857 NIGGAAVN
+857 NIAGATVN
-865 LDGAKFRMPKGNL
+865 LDRAKFRMPRGDLGVIAMQSTKGEHGE
-878 SVVAIASSEDS
+878 VA
-889 YTEDAGVEKETAL
+889 GKWNEKDTTTA
-902 TKATAANVVQAD
+902 TSANVVQAD
-914 GLDVEGN
+914 GMEIDGN
-921 LHGTQIYGG
+921 LRGTAIYGG
-930 RVELKNTT
+930 RVDLKNTT
-938 IKTPGKI
+938 VKTPGKI

-953 DWTGQDND
+953 EWTGQDND

-1007 KDSELTSDHSV
+1007 KDSELTSDQSV

-1028 KQTLDEP
+1028 KQTRDEP

-1042 YTTIKG
+1042 YMTLE

-1057 VEISNS
+1057 VKISNS
-1063 KLHANLASWNTYK
+1063 KLHANLASWNTYEN
-1076 KPDCYVSAWGGKVAL
+1076 PECYVSAWGGKVAL
-1091 VGVDIK
+1091 TGVDIK
-1097 APRDVFV
+1097 SPRDVDI
-1104 YALREANSE
+1104 YAVAEAKT
-1113 ETADGDKGEIKS
+1113 ETGDVVFGTGNIVDLKG
-1125 DTSNVLDMRGA
+1125 T
-1136 TIEAGGVV
+1136 TIEAKGRVDAL
-1144 EIWGGKTQ
+1144 GGKVQ
-1152 MKASSV
+1152 MKQSSV
-1158 QAGKID
+1158 QAGTLN
-1164 IAAANETRTAYPF
+1164 IAATETLKGLFSTTENVPNEKLNP
-1177 REIYPTAETSN
+1177 ISKAEN
-1188 TLYLEDVKLKSQA
+1188 TLYLEDTTLKSA
-1201 NAMDYAAYAGDA
+1201 ESTMGHAGEVR
-1213 DLQGGQ
+1213 LMGGQ
-1219 VALKKTEIDAARA
+1219 VASKGVGINAAAVEIY
-1232 SIHSG
+1232 SG
-1237 QMKQGDDGKFYL
+1237 QMESKDGKFYL

-1274 NLVNGSEIKAQEA
+1274 NLVNGSEIKAKGA

-1294 YDGSTDKATVTKDT
+1294 YDGNTDKATVTKDT

-1342 MNEYAADLVRKDGS
+1342 MKEHAAYLVRKDGS

-1366 HIIEGGA
+1366 HIIEGGV

-1408 ENIAAG
+1408 ENITAG

-1425 TDTEAQS
+1425 TGTEAQS
-1432 KALAAAVGKI
+1432 KALAEAVGKI
-1442 NNLPNASSRQKAG
+1442 NNVPNASSRQKAG

-1491 AKTEGNNRTQQANG
+1491 AKTEGSNRTQQANG

>member
-147 FLSYVTAA
+147 FLKYVSGE
-155 KPYLPSQQD
+155 KSNLSSQQD
-164 ATKGAKA
+164 AAKGLKS
-171 ITVDQGAHFNAA
+171 ISVDQGAHFNVAND
-183 GPLMLQASKVTVAD
+183 LMLQAGKVTVAD
-197 GVTFVATPSPM
+197 GVTFVM
-208 PHAFYIR
+208 
-215 AAKSI
+215 AAGTHKAGLNVI
-220 SGSDNTTKT
+220 SAETLSVKADDEGAGPEKGIM
-229 EAGNDV
+229 AQGNDV
-235 VFRGEAKNF
+235 TFHGTVEVDANRYVDVTIAGSTVNLDRAKFRIPRGEIGVAAVQSATGETRVIAANEEA
-244 DIISMLGSNITLDG
+244 GSN
-258 AKLAGKNI
+258 
-266 NMNAVGTFTINP
+266 
-278 VVSEDSYT
+278 T
-286 MTAAPTN
+286 MTATAANVVQADGMEIESNGTEITGGRVELKNTTVKAPGKIGIDAYNSYESKDHEKRTEYANEWRNERTSKADKDNVVHLENTKLLNADSAFGNSSPVEISGGKIEMNNSEVASEDRISLRALNSLHEIREKPMTQRNFVLKESDAQASSDNVIQLNNTKISVNRASWDDSSWMHQYAPTYDI
-293 TLTVKNTQIAGDEVE
+293 TV
-308 LLGGK
+308 LGGK

-321 FGFDAGSNEAH
+321 FSLNPDDA
-332 LMVAAAKSYSKN
+332 
-344 NKDNKETMEASTE
+344 ETE
-357 QGNDVAFHA
+357 
-366 TVESHADRNTEVNI
+366 
-380 GGATVNLDRAKFRMP
+380 
-395 QGTLSAVAIASAED
+395 
-409 SNAEVD
+409 
-415 HVRTEKAV
+415 
-423 TKATAA
+423 
-429 NTLQADGMTIE
+429 
-440 GDHTRTNIYAGSV
+440 
-453 DLKNTTINT
+453 
-462 SGDVEIEA
+462 
-470 YSSREWNMQAGT
+470 
-482 PPVPDRVTTTL
+482 
-493 TAAPTNMLT
+493 
-502 LKNTQITGDKVT
+502 
-514 MFGGKVDVADDVKFR
+514 
-529 FNADNHDADLTVAAA
+529 LTVAAV
-544 KSYFDDNQGSYKVA
+544 KSYFQKEQGVSKVA

-570 VESDGNYRT
+570 VESGGNYRT

-738 HEVREGRKIPKELK
+738 HEVRAEGHIPKELK

-783 TPKGSIGIYGGKV
+783 TPKNSISIYGGKV
-796 EVAKDVNFKFAA
+796 
-808 GANEA
+808 
-813 NLDVAAV
+813 
-820 SNIVEKSDGNMQV
+820 
-833 STTQGNDVVFH
+833 
-844 GTVTSDADRDAEV
+844 
-857 NIGGAAVN
+857 
-865 LDGAKFRMPKGNL
+865 
-878 SVVAIASSEDS
+878 
-889 YTEDAGVEKETAL
+889 AL
-902 TKATAANVVQAD
+902 M
-914 GLDVEGN
+914 
-921 LHGTQIYGG
+921 
-930 RVELKNTT
+930 
-938 IKTPGKI
+938 
-945 EIEAYTSR
+945 
-953 DWTGQDND
+953 
-961 RITTEDVQTGSDNV
+961 
-975 VRLEKTKLLNAAP
+975 
-988 AEANQ
+988 
-993 ALKWVY
+993 
-999 VRGGKVEI
+999 
-1007 KDSELTSDHSV
+1007 
-1018 DVWALKSAKV
+1018 
-1028 KQTLDEP
+1028 
-1035 AAPFFPN
+1035 
-1042 YTTIKG
+1042 
-1048 EYHTDASNS
+1048 
-1057 VEISNS
+1057 
-1063 KLHANLASWNTYK
+1063 
-1076 KPDCYVSAWGGKVAL
+1076 
-1091 VGVDIK
+1091 GVDIK

-1113 ETADGDKGEIKS
+1113 ETDDGDKGEIKS

-1201 NAMDYAAYAGDA
+1201 NAMDYSDYAGDA

-1274 NLVNGSEIKAQEA
+1274 NLVNGSEIKAKGA

-1294 YDGSTDKATVTKDT
+1294 YDGNTDKATVTKDT

-1356 SFTMQRDEGS
+1356 SFTMQRDEDS

-1373 EIAAPRVSV
+1373 EIVAPRVSV

-1414 KYEAQDIIAAQ
+1414 RYEAQDIIAAQ
-1425 TDTEAQS
+1425 TGTEAQS

-1442 NNLPNASSRQKAG
+1442 NNVPNASSRQKAG

-1491 AKTEGNNRTQQANG
+1491 AKTEVSNRTQQAND
-1505 DAMRLTTTESAS
+1505 DAMRLTTMESAA

>member
-116 LVNPNGIH
+116 LINPNGIH

-164 ATKGAKA
+164 AVKGAKA

-215 AAKSI
+215 AAKSN

-266 NMNAVGTFTINP
+266 NMDAVGTFTMNP
-278 VVSEDSYT
+278 VVSENSYT

-308 LLGGK
+308 L
-313 VDVADDVK
+313 
-321 FGFDAGSNEAH
+321 
-332 LMVAAAKSYSKN
+332 
-344 NKDNKETMEASTE
+344 
-357 QGNDVAFHA
+357 
-366 TVESHADRNTEVNI
+366 R
-380 GGATVNLDRAKFRMP
+380 
-395 QGTLSAVAIASAED
+395 
-409 SNAEVD
+409 
-415 HVRTEKAV
+415 
-423 TKATAA
+423 
-429 NTLQADGMTIE
+429 
-440 GDHTRTNIYAGSV
+440 
-453 DLKNTTINT
+453 
-462 SGDVEIEA
+462 
-470 YSSREWNMQAGT
+470 
-482 PPVPDRVTTTL
+482 
-493 TAAPTNMLT
+493 
-502 LKNTQITGDKVT
+502 
-514 MFGGKVDVADDVKFR
+514 GGKVDVADDVKFR
-529 FNADNHDADLTVAAA
+529 FNADNHDADLTVAAV

-570 VESDGNYRT
+570 VESGGNYRT

-738 HEVREGRKIPKELK
+738 HEVRAEGHIPKELK

-760 VRLSNTQLHANQAS
+760 IRLSNTQLHANQAS

-783 TPKGSIGIYGGKV
+783 TPKNSISIYGGKV
-796 EVAKDVNFKFAA
+796 
-808 GANEA
+808 
-813 NLDVAAV
+813 
-820 SNIVEKSDGNMQV
+820 
-833 STTQGNDVVFH
+833 
-844 GTVTSDADRDAEV
+844 
-857 NIGGAAVN
+857 
-865 LDGAKFRMPKGNL
+865 
-878 SVVAIASSEDS
+878 
-889 YTEDAGVEKETAL
+889 AL
-902 TKATAANVVQAD
+902 M
-914 GLDVEGN
+914 
-921 LHGTQIYGG
+921 
-930 RVELKNTT
+930 
-938 IKTPGKI
+938 
-945 EIEAYTSR
+945 
-953 DWTGQDND
+953 
-961 RITTEDVQTGSDNV
+961 
-975 VRLEKTKLLNAAP
+975 
-988 AEANQ
+988 
-993 ALKWVY
+993 
-999 VRGGKVEI
+999 
-1007 KDSELTSDHSV
+1007 
-1018 DVWALKSAKV
+1018 
-1028 KQTLDEP
+1028 
-1035 AAPFFPN
+1035 
-1042 YTTIKG
+1042 
-1048 EYHTDASNS
+1048 
-1057 VEISNS
+1057 
-1063 KLHANLASWNTYK
+1063 
-1076 KPDCYVSAWGGKVAL
+1076 
-1091 VGVDIK
+1091 GVDIK

-1113 ETADGDKGEIKS
+1113 ETDDGDKGEIKS

-1201 NAMDYAAYAGDA
+1201 NAMDYSDYAGDA

-1274 NLVNGSEIKAQEA
+1274 NLVNGSEIKAKEA

-1294 YDGSTDKATVTKDT
+1294 YDDSTGKATVTKDT

-1397 PDNAQLSEQDQ
+1397 PDNAPLSAQDE

-1414 KYEAQDIIAAQ
+1414 KSEAQGIIASAA
-1425 TDTEAQS
+1425 DTEAQG
-1432 KALAAAVGKI
+1432 KALAEAVGKL
-1442 NNLPNASSRQKAG
+1442 NNVPNASSRQKAG

-1491 AKTEGNNRTQQANG
+1491 AKTEVSNRTQQAND
-1505 DAMRLTTTESAS
+1505 DAMRLTTMESAS

>member
-164 ATKGAKA
+164 AAKGAKT

-208 PHAFYIR
+208 PHAFYIT
-215 AAKSI
+215 AAKSN
-220 SGSDNTTKT
+220 SGLDNTTKT

-258 AKLAGKNI
+258 AKVAGKNI
-266 NMNAVGTFTINP
+266 NMNAVGTFTMNP

-332 LMVAAAKSYSKN
+332 LMVAAVKSYSKN

-357 QGNDVAFHA
+357 QGNDVAFHG
-366 TVESHADRNTEVNI
+366 TVEADANRDAEVNI
-380 GGATVNLDRAKFRMP
+380 AGATVNLDRAKFRMP
-395 QGTLSAVAIASAED
+395 RGDLGVIAMQSTKGEYG
-409 SNAEVD
+409 EVD
-415 HVRTEKAV
+415 GKWSEK
-423 TKATAA
+423 
-429 NTLQADGMTIE
+429 D
-440 GDHTRTNIYAGSV
+440 
-453 DLKNTTINT
+453 TTI
-462 SGDVEIEA
+462 
-470 YSSREWNMQAGT
+470 
-482 PPVPDRVTTTL
+482 
-493 TAAPTNMLT
+493 
-502 LKNTQITGDKVT
+502 
-514 MFGGKVDVADDVKFR
+514 
-529 FNADNHDADLTVAAA
+529 
-544 KSYFDDNQGSYKVA
+544 
-558 TEQGNDVSFHGT
+558 
-570 VESDGNYRT
+570 
-579 DMGIGGATVNLDR
+579 
-592 AKFHTPNGE
+592 
-601 LSVNAVQSS
+601 
-610 EDKADGTWEDTATS
+610 ATS

-632 LEIVGNRNDTEFWGG
+632 MEIDGNLRG
-647 KVELKNTTIK
+647 
-657 TPGEVQV
+657 
-664 YAYKTF
+664 
-670 AVKEGSIDTED
+670 
-681 MTAGADS
+681 TA
-688 VVQLTNTKILNEG
+688 
-701 SDPQAYSN
+701 
-709 VWVRG
+709 
-714 GKIEMNNSELASE
+714 
-727 DEIRLTASNSL
+727 
-738 HEVREGRKIPKELK
+738 
-752 MEANAENT
+752 
-760 VRLSNTQLHANQAS
+760 
-774 WQPSSEARY
+774 
-783 TPKGSIGIYGGKV
+783 IYGGKV
-796 EVAKDVNFKFAA
+796 D
-808 GANEA
+808 
-813 NLDVAAV
+813 
-820 SNIVEKSDGNMQV
+820 
-833 STTQGNDVVFH
+833 
-844 GTVTSDADRDAEV
+844 
-857 NIGGAAVN
+857 
-865 LDGAKFRMPKGNL
+865 
-878 SVVAIASSEDS
+878 
-889 YTEDAGVEKETAL
+889 
-902 TKATAANVVQAD
+902 
-914 GLDVEGN
+914 
-921 LHGTQIYGG
+921 
-930 RVELKNTT
+930 LKNTT
-938 IKTPGKI
+938 VKTPGKI

-953 DWTGQDND
+953 DWKHEERATAHANELKTEERLYAGKDNA
-961 RITTEDVQTGSDNV
+961 
-975 VRLEKTKLLNAAP
+975 VRLENTRLLNENSDP
-988 AEANQ
+988 SWFSR
-993 ALKWVY
+993 LWI
-999 VRGGKVEI
+999 RGGKIEMNN
-1007 KDSELTSDHSV
+1007 SELASESEVNALAFHSLHERREKPMAESYVHTKEFQMHAENTV
-1018 DVWALKSAKV
+1018 D
-1028 KQTLDEP
+1028 
-1035 AAPFFPN
+1035 
-1042 YTTIKG
+1042 
-1048 EYHTDASNS
+1048 
-1057 VEISNS
+1057 ISS
-1063 KLHANLASWNTYK
+1063 TKIHANRASWDTHE
-1076 KPDCYVSAWGGKVAL
+1076 KPDVYADVAGGKVSL
-1091 VGVDIK
+1091 TNVEIK
-1097 APRDVFV
+1097 APRDISVS
-1104 YALREANSE
+1104 ALREMNSE

-1136 TIEAGGVV
+1136 TIETGGVA

-1201 NAMDYAAYAGDA
+1201 NAMDYSDYAGDA

-1249 TKGTPLHMDSTKIET
+1249 TKGTTLHMDSTKIET

-1274 NLVNGSEIKAQEA
+1274 NLVNGSEIKAKEA
-1287 FFVAAES
+1287 FFVTAES
-1294 YDGSTDKATVTKDT
+1294 YDDSTGKATVTKDT

-1314 SKVEADDLGLM
+1314 SKVEADDLDLM

-1366 HIIEGGA
+1366 HIIEGGV

-1382 VTAPKE
+1382 VTSPKE

-1397 PDNAQLSEQDQ
+1397 PDNAQLSEQDK

-1414 KYEAQDIIAAQ
+1414 KSEAQGIIASAS
-1425 TDTEAQS
+1425 DTEAQG
-1432 KALAAAVGKI
+1432 KALAEAVGKI
-1442 NNLPNASSRQKAG
+1442 NNVPNASSRQKAG

-1491 AKTEGNNRTQQANG
+1491 AKTEGSNRTQQANG
-1505 DAMRLTTTESAS
+1505 DAMRLTTMESAA

>member
-147 FLSYVTAA
+147 FLKYVSGE
-155 KPYLPSQQD
+155 KSHLSSQQD
-164 ATKGAKA
+164 AAKGLKS
-171 ITVDQGAHFNAA
+171 ISVDQGAHFNVAND
-183 GPLMLQASKVTVAD
+183 LMLQAGKVTVAD
-197 GVTFVATPSPM
+197 GVTFVM
-208 PHAFYIR
+208 
-215 AAKSI
+215 AAGTHKAGLNVI
-220 SGSDNTTKT
+220 SAETLSVKADDEGAGPEKGIM
-229 EAGNDV
+229 AQGNDV
-235 VFRGEAKNF
+235 TFHGTVEADANRDVEVGIAGSTVNLDRAKFRMLRGGLDVLAVQSAAGEDRVLANNEEAGSDTTSATAANVVQADGMEIEGNLRGTEIIGGKVELKNTTVKTSGKIVINAYNSCDSKDYEKNTEYANEWRNERTSKADKDNVVHLENTKLLNADSTF
-244 DIISMLGSNITLDG
+244 GNSSPVEISG
-258 AKLAGKNI
+258 GKI
-266 NMNAVGTFTINP
+266 EMNNSEVA
-278 VVSEDSYT
+278 SEDRISLRALNSLHEIREKPMTQRNFVLKESNAQANSENGIQLNNTKISVNRASWDDSYQRHQY
-286 MTAAPTN
+286 APVYDI
-293 TLTVKNTQIAGDEVE
+293 TV
-308 LLGGK
+308 LGGK

-321 FGFDAGSNEAH
+321 FSLNPDDA
-332 LMVAAAKSYSKN
+332 
-344 NKDNKETMEASTE
+344 ETE
-357 QGNDVAFHA
+357 
-366 TVESHADRNTEVNI
+366 
-380 GGATVNLDRAKFRMP
+380 
-395 QGTLSAVAIASAED
+395 
-409 SNAEVD
+409 
-415 HVRTEKAV
+415 
-423 TKATAA
+423 
-429 NTLQADGMTIE
+429 
-440 GDHTRTNIYAGSV
+440 
-453 DLKNTTINT
+453 
-462 SGDVEIEA
+462 
-470 YSSREWNMQAGT
+470 
-482 PPVPDRVTTTL
+482 
-493 TAAPTNMLT
+493 
-502 LKNTQITGDKVT
+502 
-514 MFGGKVDVADDVKFR
+514 
-529 FNADNHDADLTVAAA
+529 LTVAAV
-544 KSYFDDNQGSYKVA
+544 KSYFQKEQGVSKVA

-783 TPKGSIGIYGGKV
+783 TPKNSISIYGGKV
-796 EVAKDVNFKFAA
+796 DVAKDVNFKFAA

-953 DWTGQDND
+953 EWTGQDND

-1091 VGVDIK
+1091 MGVDIK

-1232 SIHSG
+1232 TIHSG
-1237 QMKQGDDGKFYL
+1237 QMKQGDDGRFYL

-1274 NLVNGSEIKAQEA
+1274 NLVNGSEIKAKEA

-1294 YDGSTDKATVTKDT
+1294 YDDSTGKATVTKDT

-1425 TDTEAQS
+1425 TGTEAQS

-1442 NNLPNASSRQKAG
+1442 NNIPNASSRQKAG

-1491 AKTEGNNRTQQANG
+1491 AKTEGSNRTQQANG

>member
-164 ATKGAKA
+164 AAKGAKT

-208 PHAFYIR
+208 PHAFYIT
-215 AAKSI
+215 AAKSN
-220 SGSDNTTKT
+220 SGLDNTTKT

-266 NMNAVGTFTINP
+266 NMNAVGTFTMNP
-278 VVSEDSYT
+278 IVSEDSYT

-332 LMVAAAKSYSKN
+332 LMVAAVKSYSKD
-344 NKDNKETMEASTE
+344 NKDNKETMEVSTV
-357 QGNDVAFHA
+357 QGNDVAFH
-366 TVESHADRNTEVNI
+366 
-380 GGATVNLDRAKFRMP
+380 
-395 QGTLSAVAIASAED
+395 
-409 SNAEVD
+409 
-415 HVRTEKAV
+415 
-423 TKATAA
+423 
-429 NTLQADGMTIE
+429 GM
-440 GDHTRTNIYAGSV
+440 
-453 DLKNTTINT
+453 
-462 SGDVEIEA
+462 
-470 YSSREWNMQAGT
+470 
-482 PPVPDRVTTTL
+482 
-493 TAAPTNMLT
+493 
-502 LKNTQITGDKVT
+502 
-514 MFGGKVDVADDVKFR
+514 
-529 FNADNHDADLTVAAA
+529 
-544 KSYFDDNQGSYKVA
+544 
-558 TEQGNDVSFHGT
+558 
-570 VESDGNYRT
+570 
-579 DMGIGGATVNLDR
+579 
-592 AKFHTPNGE
+592 
-601 LSVNAVQSS
+601 
-610 EDKADGTWEDTATS
+610 
-624 ANVVQADG
+624 
-632 LEIVGNRNDTEFWGG
+632 
-647 KVELKNTTIK
+647 
-657 TPGEVQV
+657 
-664 YAYKTF
+664 
-670 AVKEGSIDTED
+670 
-681 MTAGADS
+681 
-688 VVQLTNTKILNEG
+688 
-701 SDPQAYSN
+701 
-709 VWVRG
+709 
-714 GKIEMNNSELASE
+714 
-727 DEIRLTASNSL
+727 
-738 HEVREGRKIPKELK
+738 
-752 MEANAENT
+752 
-760 VRLSNTQLHANQAS
+760 
-774 WQPSSEARY
+774 
-783 TPKGSIGIYGGKV
+783 
-796 EVAKDVNFKFAA
+796 
-808 GANEA
+808 
-813 NLDVAAV
+813 
-820 SNIVEKSDGNMQV
+820 
-833 STTQGNDVVFH
+833 
-844 GTVTSDADRDAEV
+844 VTSDADRDAEV
-857 NIGGAAVN
+857 NIGGATVN
-865 LDGAKFRMPKGNL
+865 MDGAKFRMPKGNL

-889 YTEDAGVEKETAL
+889 YAEDAGVEKETAL

-930 RVELKNTT
+930 KVELKNTT

-953 DWTGQDND
+953 DWKHEERTTAHANELKSEKTLYAGKDNA
-961 RITTEDVQTGSDNV
+961 
-975 VRLEKTKLLNAAP
+975 VRLENTRLLNENSDP
-988 AEANQ
+988 SWFSR
-993 ALKWVY
+993 LWI
-999 VRGGKVEI
+999 RGGKIEMNN
-1007 KDSELTSDHSV
+1007 SELASESEVNALAFHSLHERREKPMAESYVHTKEFQMQANAENTV
-1018 DVWALKSAKV
+1018 D
-1028 KQTLDEP
+1028 
-1035 AAPFFPN
+1035 
-1042 YTTIKG
+1042 
-1048 EYHTDASNS
+1048 
-1057 VEISNS
+1057 ISS
-1063 KLHANLASWNTYK
+1063 TKIHANRASWDTHE
-1076 KPDCYVSAWGGKVAL
+1076 KPDVYADVAGGKVSL
-1091 VGVDIK
+1091 TNVEIK
-1097 APRDVFV
+1097 APRDISVS
-1104 YALREANSE
+1104 ALREMNSE

-1136 TIEAGGVV
+1136 TIEAGGVA

-1201 NAMDYAAYAGDA
+1201 NAMDYSDYAGDA

-1249 TKGTPLHMDSTKIET
+1249 TKGTTLHMDSTKIET

-1274 NLVNGSEIKAQEA
+1274 NLVNGSEIKAKEA
-1287 FFVAAES
+1287 FFVTAES
-1294 YDGSTDKATVTKDT
+1294 YDDSTGKATVTKDT

-1314 SKVEADDLGLM
+1314 SKVEADDLDLM

-1366 HIIEGGA
+1366 HIIEGGV

-1382 VTAPKE
+1382 VTSPKE

-1397 PDNAQLSEQDQ
+1397 PDNAQLFEQDK

-1414 KYEAQDIIAAQ
+1414 KSEAQDIIASAA
-1425 TDTEAQS
+1425 DTEAQG
-1432 KALAAAVGKI
+1432 KALAEAVGKI
-1442 NNLPNASSRQKAG
+1442 NNVPNASSRQKAG

-1491 AKTEGNNRTQQANG
+1491 AKTEGSNRTQQANG
-1505 DAMRLTTTESAS
+1505 DAMRLTTMESAA